1 MAIQGKIEAEN
12 MKNEDCRMSNFE
24 TTKKDYQQYAKLA
37 TSAESLIYSDP
48 KSSVAIFGNF
58 AEQLTREIM
67 HLEGFGDWNLKQ
79 IDRINELKYRADY
92 PPVVT
97 KYLDDIRRIRNLAD
111 HDHQFVV
118 SKKQALEIDKK
129 AHLIWSYFLEVYSQD
144 NPAKY
149 QTPVDQAN
157 IFQVQQAQIDQLK
170 KELEAALNSQNPLE
184 VSKEIREQ
192 RRKVSVNFAKKHQL
206 TEAETRQL
214 IDKQLQEAGWEADT
228 EKLNNWKFKTE
239 PKKGHNMAIAEW
251 VLPNGQRADYA
262 LFKGLEFYGIVEAKK
277 WDQDIAG
284 QMAQPKE
291 YSREVPF
298 RSDYL
303 LVDNQMGDYKVPFI
317 YTANGRPYLKQY
329 KEKSG
334 IWFWDARNPKENA
347 YALEEFHHPE
357 DLALKLTAKNP
368 DEANQDLVNDNDF
381 PKFADRDYQVEAIKN
396 IEEAIKDGKKRILL
410 AMATGT
416 GKTRTAIA
424 LMYRLLKHKR
434 ARRILYL
441 VDRNSLGKQTADA
454 IKDNKIGNLSISS
467 IYGVKELQDKL
478 PDASTKIQIATVQG
492 MIKRLFYN
500 DNEEEK
506 PSVGQYDFII
516 VDEAHRGY
524 AEDKELSDKE
534 YQFYDQNDYVSQYR
548 RVVDY
553 FDATAIGM
561 TATPALQTTDIFGQP
576 VYSYSY
582 QQAVLDNYLVD
593 HDAPTIIKTKL
604 SQEGIH
610 FKKGAEISL
619 FDQAS
624 ESIKSEKLPDNMNFE
639 VKDFNKRVIT
649 ENFNRVVCDYLA
661 QNCLNPND
669 PELGKT
675 LIFAATDAHADMVV
689 RLLREAFK
697 KAGNP
702 VEDDAIEKITGSIRH
717 PNNEI
722 KLFKNEKNP
731 NIVVTVD
738 LLTTGVDVPEIT
750 NLVFLRRVQSRILYE
765 QMLGRATRLCPEIH
779 KAVFNIYDAVGI
791 YDAMNKVTNMKP
803 VVKNVKHD
811 IHYFVK
817 RKDEFGISD
826 ISEQY
831 QIDLSA
837 AVDRKIKCMNDAK
850 RKDFERLTE
859 ISSIDQWARDLVH
872 LNRKAFLNEWKNIEQ
887 LDKLQGDKPK
897 QYISNAPDEYVGI
910 ERGYGQGN
918 SDPEDYIE
926 SFNKFVKEHVNTIP
940 ALQIVATR
948 PKDLTYD
955 ELKKIKLELE
965 KNGFKEH
972 DLQSAWKSA
981 NQVQTTADIISFIR
995 QAALGSKL
1003 VDHDVRIH
1011 NAMQKVYGMANWN
1024 MVQKSWLKKIENQ
1037 LISSTVLGP
1046 NAETAFSSNFFKRQ
1060 GGYKQMKKIFSDN
1073 ADQIIYVLNENLYV

>member
-1 MAIQGKIEAEN
+1 
-12 MKNEDCRMSNFE
+12 MKNEDCRMSNFQ
-24 TTKKDYQQYAKLA
+24 TTEEEYRQYAKLA

-48 KSSVAIFGNF
+48 KSSVAVFGNF

-79 IDRINELKYRADY
+79 IDRINELKYRGDY
-92 PPVVT
+92 PPIVT
-97 KYLDDIRRIRNLAD
+97 KYLDDIRNIRNLAD
-111 HDHQFVV
+111 HDHQFIV
-118 SKKQALEIDKK
+118 SKRQALEVDKK
-129 AHLIWSYFLEVYSQD
+129 AYIIWNYFLEVYSQD
-144 NPAKY
+144 EVKEY
-149 QTPVDQAN
+149 KTPVDQAN
-157 IFQVQQAQIDQLK
+157 IFQLQQEQIEQLK
-170 KELEAALNSQNPLE
+170 KELEEARKAQTPVE
-184 VSKEIREQ
+184 VSKELQVKRHKI
-192 RRKVSVNFAKKHQL
+192 SVQFAKKHQL

-214 IDKQLQEAGWEADT
+214 IDRQLQQAGWEADS
-228 EKLNNWKFKTE
+228 ENLNNWKYKTA
-239 PKKGHNMAIAEW
+239 PQKGHNMAIAEW

-303 LVDNQMGDYKVPFI
+303 LVDNDMGEYKVPFI

-334 IWFWDARNPKENA
+334 IWFWDARNPKESA

-357 DLALKLTAKNP
+357 DLALKLTSQNP
-368 DEANQDLVNDNDF
+368 ELADQDLVDDQDF
-381 PKFADRDYQVEAIKN
+381 PKFADRDYQVEAIKS

-441 VDRNSLGKQTADA
+441 VDRNSLGQQTADA
-454 IKDNKIGNLSISS
+454 IKDNKIGNLSIAS
-467 IYGVKELQDKL
+467 IYGVKELKDKL

-500 DNEEEK
+500 DDKEEK

-524 AEDKELSDKE
+524 AEDKELSEKE
-534 YQFYDQNDYVSQYR
+534 YHFYDQNDYVSQYR

-561 TATPALQTTDIFGQP
+561 TATPALQTTDIFGKP

-610 FKKGAEISL
+610 FKKGAEIDL
-619 FDQAS
+619 FDQSS

-649 ENFNRVVCDYLA
+649 ESFNRVVCDYLA

-675 LIFAATDAHADMVV
+675 LIFAATDSHADMVV
-689 RLLREAFK
+689 RLLKESFK
-697 KAGNP
+697 NAGNP
-702 VEDDAIEKITGSIRH
+702 VDDDAIEKITGSIRH

-731 NIVVTVD
+731 NIAVTVD

-779 KAVFNIYDAVGI
+779 KSVFNIYDAVGI

-803 VVKNVKHD
+803 VVKNVSHD
-811 IHYFVK
+811 VHYFIDQK
-817 RKDEFGISD
+817 HQFEINDNFK
-826 ISEQY
+826 QY
-831 QIDLSA
+831 QIDMTA
-837 AVDRKIKCMNDAK
+837 AIDRKIKRMNDSK
-850 RKDFERLTE
+850 RKEFERLTE
-859 ISSIDQWARDLVH
+859 INSIDQWARDLPR
-872 LNRKAFLNEWKNIEQ
+872 LNNQEFLKEWKNFEQ
-887 LDKLQGDKPK
+887 LDRLSTGSQK
-897 QYISNAPDEYVGI
+897 QYISNEPDEYLGI

-918 SDPEDYIE
+918 SNPEDYIE
-926 SFNKFVKEHVNTIP
+926 SFNKFIKENVNEIP

-965 KNGFKEH
+965 KKGFKEN
-972 DLQSAWKSA
+972 DLQTAWKNA

-995 QAALGSKL
+995 QAAVGSEL
-1003 VDHDVRIH
+1003 VDHNVRIH
-1011 NAMQKVYGMANWN
+1011 NAMQKVYGMADWN

-1037 LISSTVLGP
+1037 LLSSTVLGP
-1046 NAETAFSSNFFKRQ
+1046 NAETAFSSNYFKRQ
-1060 GGYKQMKKIFSDN
+1060 GGYKQMRKIFSDN

>member
-1 MAIQGKIEAEN
+1 
-12 MKNEDCRMSNFE
+12 MKNEDCRMSNFQ
-24 TTKKDYQQYAKLA
+24 TTEEEYRQYAKLA

-48 KSSVAIFGNF
+48 KSSVAVFGNF

-79 IDRINELKYRADY
+79 IDRINELKYRGDY
-92 PPVVT
+92 PPIVT
-97 KYLDDIRRIRNLAD
+97 KYLDDIRHIRNLAD
-111 HDHQFVV
+111 HDHQFIV
-118 SKKQALEIDKK
+118 SKKQALEVDKK
-129 AHLIWSYFLEVYSQD
+129 AYIIWNYFLEVYSQD
-144 NPAKY
+144 EVKEY
-149 QTPVDQAN
+149 KTPIDQAN
-157 IFQVQQAQIDQLK
+157 IFQLQQEQIEQLK
-170 KELEAALNSQNPLE
+170 KELEEARKAQKPVE
-184 VSKEIREQ
+184 VSKEIQAKRH
-192 RRKVSVNFAKKHQL
+192 KISVQFAKKHQL

-214 IDKQLQEAGWEADT
+214 IDRQLQQAGWEADS
-228 EKLNNWKFKTE
+228 ENLNNWKYKTA
-239 PKKGHNMAIAEW
+239 PQKGHNMAIAEW

-303 LVDNQMGDYKVPFI
+303 LVDNDMGEYKVPFI

-334 IWFWDARNPKENA
+334 IWFWDARNPKESA

-357 DLALKLTAKNP
+357 DLALKLTSQNPEMADKN
-368 DEANQDLVNDNDF
+368 LVDDQDF
-381 PKFADRDYQVEAIKN
+381 PRFADRDYQVEAIKS

-441 VDRNSLGKQTADA
+441 VDRNSLGQQTADA
-454 IKDNKIGNLSISS
+454 IKDNKIGNLSIAS
-467 IYGVKELQDKL
+467 IYGVKELKDKL

-500 DNEEEK
+500 DDKEEK

-524 AEDKELSDKE
+524 AEDKELSEKE
-534 YQFYDQNDYVSQYR
+534 YHFYDQNDYVSQYR

-561 TATPALQTTDIFGQP
+561 TATPALQTTDIFGKP

-610 FKKGAEISL
+610 FKKGAEIDL
-619 FDQAS
+619 FDQSS

-649 ENFNRVVCDYLA
+649 ESFNRVVCDYLA

-675 LIFAATDAHADMVV
+675 LIFAATDSHADMVV
-689 RLLREAFK
+689 RLLKESFK
-697 KAGNP
+697 NAGNP
-702 VEDDAIEKITGSIRH
+702 VDDDAIEKITGSIRH

-731 NIVVTVD
+731 NIAVTVD

-779 KAVFNIYDAVGI
+779 KSVFNIYDAVGI

-803 VVKNVKHD
+803 VVKNVSHD
-811 IHYFVK
+811 VHYFIDQKHQFEVNDNFK
-817 RKDEFGISD
+817 
-826 ISEQY
+826 QY
-831 QIDLSA
+831 QIDMTA
-837 AVDRKIKCMNDAK
+837 AIDRKIKRMNDSK
-850 RKDFERLTE
+850 RKEFERLTE
-859 ISSIDQWARDLVH
+859 INSIDQWARDLPR
-872 LNRKAFLNEWKNIEQ
+872 LNNQEFLKEWKNFEQ
-887 LDKLQGDKPK
+887 LDRLSTGSHK
-897 QYISNAPDEYVGI
+897 QYISNEPDEYLGI

-918 SDPEDYIE
+918 SNPEDYIE
-926 SFNKFVKEHVNTIP
+926 SFNKFIKENVNEIP

-965 KNGFKEH
+965 KKGFKEN
-972 DLQSAWKSA
+972 DLQTAWKSA

-995 QAALGSKL
+995 QAAVGSEL
-1003 VDHDVRIH
+1003 VDHNVRIH
-1011 NAMQKVYGMANWN
+1011 NAMQKVYGMADWN
-1024 MVQKSWLKKIENQ
+1024 MMQKSWLKKIENQ
-1037 LISSTVLGP
+1037 LLSSTVLGP
-1046 NAETAFSSNFFKRQ
+1046 NAETAFSSNYFKRQ
-1060 GGYKQMKKIFSDN
+1060 GGYKQMRKIFSDN

>member
-1 MAIQGKIEAEN
+1 
-12 MKNEDCRMSNFE
+12 MSNFQ
-24 TTKKDYQQYAKLA
+24 TTEEEYRQYAKLA

-48 KSSVAIFGNF
+48 KSSVAVFGNF
-58 AEQLTREIM
+58 SEQLTREIM

-79 IDRINELKYRADY
+79 IDRINELKYRGDY
-92 PPVVT
+92 PPIVT
-97 KYLDDIRRIRNLAD
+97 KYLDDIRHIRNLAD
-111 HDHQFVV
+111 HDHQFIV
-118 SKKQALEIDKK
+118 SKRQALEVDKK
-129 AHLIWSYFLEVYSQD
+129 AYIIWNYFLEVYSQD
-144 NPAKY
+144 EVKEY
-149 QTPVDQAN
+149 KTPIDQAN
-157 IFQVQQAQIDQLK
+157 IFQLQQEQIEQLK
-170 KELEAALNSQNPLE
+170 KELEEARKAQTPVE
-184 VSKEIREQ
+184 VSKELQVKRHKI
-192 RRKVSVNFAKKHQL
+192 SVQFAKKHQL

-214 IDKQLQEAGWEADT
+214 IDRQLQQAGWEADS
-228 EKLNNWKFKTE
+228 ENLNNWKYKTA
-239 PKKGHNMAIAEW
+239 PQKGHNMAIAEW

-303 LVDNQMGDYKVPFI
+303 LVDNDMGEYKVPFI

-334 IWFWDARNPKENA
+334 IWFWDARNPKESA

-357 DLALKLTAKNP
+357 DLALKLTSQNP
-368 DEANQDLVNDNDF
+368 ELADQDLVDDQDF
-381 PKFADRDYQVEAIKN
+381 PKFADRDYQVEAIKS

-441 VDRNSLGKQTADA
+441 VDRNSLGQQTADA
-454 IKDNKIGNLSISS
+454 IKDNKIGNLSIAS
-467 IYGVKELQDKL
+467 IYGVKELKDKL

-500 DNEEEK
+500 DDKEEK

-524 AEDKELSDKE
+524 AEDKELSEKE
-534 YQFYDQNDYVSQYR
+534 YHFYDQNDYVSQYR

-561 TATPALQTTDIFGQP
+561 TATPALQTTDIFGKP

-610 FKKGAEISL
+610 FKKGAEIDL
-619 FDQAS
+619 FDQSS

-649 ENFNRVVCDYLA
+649 ESFNRVVCDYLA

-675 LIFAATDAHADMVV
+675 LIFAATDSHADMVV
-689 RLLREAFK
+689 RLLKESFK
-697 KAGNP
+697 NAGNP
-702 VEDDAIEKITGSIRH
+702 VDDDAIEKITGSIRH

-731 NIVVTVD
+731 NIAVTVD

-779 KAVFNIYDAVGI
+779 KSVFNIYDAVGI

-803 VVKNVKHD
+803 VVKNVSHD
-811 IHYFVK
+811 VHYFIDQKHQFEVNDNFK
-817 RKDEFGISD
+817 
-826 ISEQY
+826 QY
-831 QIDLSA
+831 QIDMTA
-837 AVDRKIKCMNDAK
+837 AIDRKIKRMNDSK
-850 RKDFERLTE
+850 RKEFERLTE
-859 ISSIDQWARDLVH
+859 INSIDQWARDLPR
-872 LNRKAFLNEWKNIEQ
+872 LNNQEFLKEWKNFEQ
-887 LDKLQGDKPK
+887 LDRLSIGSHK
-897 QYISNAPDEYVGI
+897 QYISNEPDEYLGI

-918 SDPEDYIE
+918 SNPEDYIE
-926 SFNKFVKEHVNTIP
+926 SFNKFIKENVNEIP

-965 KNGFKEH
+965 KKGFKEN
-972 DLQSAWKSA
+972 DLQTAWKSA

-995 QAALGSKL
+995 QAAVGSEL
-1003 VDHDVRIH
+1003 VDHNVRIH
-1011 NAMQKVYGMANWN
+1011 NAMQKVYGMADWN

-1037 LISSTVLGP
+1037 LLSSTVLGP
-1046 NAETAFSSNFFKRQ
+1046 NAETAFSSNYFKRQ
-1060 GGYKQMKKIFSDN
+1060 GGYKQMRKIFSDN

>member
-1 MAIQGKIEAEN
+1 
-12 MKNEDCRMSNFE
+12 MSNFQ
-24 TTKKDYQQYAKLA
+24 TTEEEYRQYAKLA

-48 KSSVAIFGNF
+48 KSSVAVFGNF
-58 AEQLTREIM
+58 SEQLTREIM

-79 IDRINELKYRADY
+79 IDRINELKYRGDY
-92 PPVVT
+92 PPIVT
-97 KYLDDIRRIRNLAD
+97 KYLDDIRHIRNLAD
-111 HDHQFVV
+111 HDHQFIV
-118 SKKQALEIDKK
+118 SKKQALEVDKK
-129 AHLIWSYFLEVYSQD
+129 AYIIWNYFLEVYSQD
-144 NPAKY
+144 EVKEY
-149 QTPVDQAN
+149 KTPIDQAN
-157 IFQVQQAQIDQLK
+157 IFQLQQEQIEQLK
-170 KELEAALNSQNPLE
+170 KELEEARKAQKPVE
-184 VSKEIREQ
+184 VSKELQAKRHKI
-192 RRKVSVNFAKKHQL
+192 SVQFAKKHQL

-214 IDKQLQEAGWEADT
+214 IDRQLQQAGWEADS
-228 EKLNNWKFKTE
+228 ENLNNWKYKTA
-239 PKKGHNMAIAEW
+239 PQKGHNMAIAEW

-303 LVDNQMGDYKVPFI
+303 LVDNDMGEYKVPFI

-334 IWFWDARNPKENA
+334 IWFWDARNPKESA

-357 DLALKLTAKNP
+357 DLALKLTSQNP
-368 DEANQDLVNDNDF
+368 ELADQDLVDDQDF
-381 PKFADRDYQVEAIKN
+381 PKFADRDYQVEAIKS

-441 VDRNSLGKQTADA
+441 VDRNSLGQQTADA
-454 IKDNKIGNLSISS
+454 IKDNKIGNLSIAS
-467 IYGVKELQDKL
+467 IYGVKELKDKL

-500 DNEEEK
+500 DDKEEK

-524 AEDKELSDKE
+524 AEDKELSEKE
-534 YQFYDQNDYVSQYR
+534 YHFYDQNDYVSQYR

-561 TATPALQTTDIFGQP
+561 TATPALQTTDIFGKP

-610 FKKGAEISL
+610 FKKGAEIDL
-619 FDQAS
+619 FDQSS

-649 ENFNRVVCDYLA
+649 ESFNRVVCDYLA

-675 LIFAATDAHADMVV
+675 LIFAATDSHADMVV
-689 RLLREAFK
+689 RLLKESFK
-697 KAGNP
+697 NAGNP
-702 VEDDAIEKITGSIRH
+702 VDDDAIEKITGSIRH

-731 NIVVTVD
+731 NIAVTVD

-779 KAVFNIYDAVGI
+779 KSVFNIYDAVGI

-803 VVKNVKHD
+803 VVKNVSHD
-811 IHYFVK
+811 VHYFIDQKHQFEVNDNFK
-817 RKDEFGISD
+817 
-826 ISEQY
+826 QY
-831 QIDLSA
+831 QIDMTA
-837 AVDRKIKCMNDAK
+837 AIDRKIKRMNDSK
-850 RKDFERLTE
+850 RKEFERLTE
-859 ISSIDQWARDLVH
+859 INSIDQWARDLPR
-872 LNRKAFLNEWKNIEQ
+872 LNNQEFLKEWKNFEQ
-887 LDKLQGDKPK
+887 LDRLSTGSQK
-897 QYISNAPDEYVGI
+897 QYISNEPDEYLGI

-918 SDPEDYIE
+918 SNPEDYIE
-926 SFNKFVKEHVNTIP
+926 SFNKFIKENVNEIP

-965 KNGFKEH
+965 KKGFKEN
-972 DLQSAWKSA
+972 DLQTAWKNA

-995 QAALGSKL
+995 QAAVGSEL
-1003 VDHDVRIH
+1003 VDHNVRIH
-1011 NAMQKVYGMANWN
+1011 NAMQKVYGMADWN

-1037 LISSTVLGP
+1037 LLSSTVLGP
-1046 NAETAFSSNFFKRQ
+1046 NAETAFSSNYFKRQ
-1060 GGYKQMKKIFSDN
+1060 GGYKQMRKIFSDN
-1073 ADQIIYVLNENLYV
+1073 ADKIIYVLNENLYV

>member
-1 MAIQGKIEAEN
+1 
-12 MKNEDCRMSNFE
+12 MKNEDCRMSNFQ
-24 TTKKDYQQYAKLA
+24 TTEEEYRQYAKLA

-48 KSSVAIFGNF
+48 KSSVAVFGNF

-79 IDRINELKYRADY
+79 IDRINELKYRGDY
-92 PPVVT
+92 PPIVT
-97 KYLDDIRRIRNLAD
+97 KYLDDIRNIRNLAD
-111 HDHQFVV
+111 HDHQFIV
-118 SKKQALEIDKK
+118 SKRQALEVDKK
-129 AHLIWSYFLEVYSQD
+129 AYIIWNYFLEVYSQD
-144 NPAKY
+144 EVKEY
-149 QTPVDQAN
+149 KTPIDQAN
-157 IFQVQQAQIDQLK
+157 IFQLQQEQIEQLK
-170 KELEAALNSQNPLE
+170 KELEEARKAQTPVE
-184 VSKEIREQ
+184 VSKELQVKRHKI
-192 RRKVSVNFAKKHQL
+192 SVQFAKKHQL

-214 IDKQLQEAGWEADT
+214 IDRQLQQAGWEADS
-228 EKLNNWKFKTE
+228 ENLNNWKYKTA
-239 PKKGHNMAIAEW
+239 PQKGHNMAIAEW

-303 LVDNQMGDYKVPFI
+303 LVDNDMGEYKVPFI

-334 IWFWDARNPKENA
+334 IWFWDARNPKESA

-357 DLALKLTAKNP
+357 DLALKLTSQNP
-368 DEANQDLVNDNDF
+368 ELADQDLVDDQDF
-381 PKFADRDYQVEAIKN
+381 PKFADRDYQVEAIKS

-441 VDRNSLGKQTADA
+441 VDRNSLGQQTADA
-454 IKDNKIGNLSISS
+454 IKDNKIGNLSIAS
-467 IYGVKELQDKL
+467 IYGVKELKDKL

-500 DNEEEK
+500 DDKEEK

-524 AEDKELSDKE
+524 AEDKELSEKE
-534 YQFYDQNDYVSQYR
+534 YHFYDQNDYVSQYR

-561 TATPALQTTDIFGQP
+561 TATPALQTTDIFGKP

-610 FKKGAEISL
+610 FKKGAEIDL
-619 FDQAS
+619 FDQSS

-649 ENFNRVVCDYLA
+649 ESFNRVVCDYLA

-675 LIFAATDAHADMVV
+675 LIFAATDSHADMVV
-689 RLLREAFK
+689 RLLKESFK
-697 KAGNP
+697 NAGNP
-702 VEDDAIEKITGSIRH
+702 VDDDAIEKITGSIRH

-731 NIVVTVD
+731 NIAVTVD

-779 KAVFNIYDAVGI
+779 KSVFNIYDAVGI

-803 VVKNVKHD
+803 VVKNVSHD
-811 IHYFVK
+811 VHYFIDQKHQFEVNDNFK
-817 RKDEFGISD
+817 
-826 ISEQY
+826 QY
-831 QIDLSA
+831 QIDMTA
-837 AVDRKIKCMNDAK
+837 AIDRKIKRMNDSK
-850 RKDFERLTE
+850 RKEFERLTE
-859 ISSIDQWARDLVH
+859 INSIDQWARDLPR
-872 LNRKAFLNEWKNIEQ
+872 LNNQEFLKEWKNFEQ
-887 LDKLQGDKPK
+887 LDRLSTGSQK
-897 QYISNAPDEYVGI
+897 QYISNEPDEYLGI

-918 SDPEDYIE
+918 SNPEDYIE
-926 SFNKFVKEHVNTIP
+926 SFNKFIKENVNEIP

-965 KNGFKEH
+965 KKGFKEN
-972 DLQSAWKSA
+972 DLQTAWKSA

-995 QAALGSKL
+995 QAAVGSEL
-1003 VDHDVRIH
+1003 VDHNVRIH
-1011 NAMQKVYGMANWN
+1011 NAMQKVYGMADWN

-1037 LISSTVLGP
+1037 LLSSTVLGP
-1046 NAETAFSSNFFKRQ
+1046 NAETAFSSNYFKRQ
-1060 GGYKQMKKIFSDN
+1060 GGYKQMRKIFSDN
-1073 ADQIIYVLNENLYV
+1073 ADKIIYVLNENLYV

>member
-1 MAIQGKIEAEN
+1 
-12 MKNEDCRMSNFE
+12 MKNEDCRMSNFQ
-24 TTKKDYQQYAKLA
+24 TTEEEYRQYAKLA

-48 KSSVAIFGNF
+48 KSSVAVFGNF

-79 IDRINELKYRADY
+79 IDRINELKYRGDY
-92 PPVVT
+92 PPIVT
-97 KYLDDIRRIRNLAD
+97 KYLDDIRNIRNLAD
-111 HDHQFVV
+111 HDHQFIV
-118 SKKQALEIDKK
+118 SKRQALEVDKK
-129 AHLIWSYFLEVYSQD
+129 AYIIWNYFLEVYSQD
-144 NPAKY
+144 EVKEY
-149 QTPVDQAN
+149 KTPIDQAN
-157 IFQVQQAQIDQLK
+157 IFQLQQEQIEQLK
-170 KELEAALNSQNPLE
+170 KELEEARKAQTPVE
-184 VSKEIREQ
+184 VSKELQVKRHKI
-192 RRKVSVNFAKKHQL
+192 SVQFAKKHQL

-214 IDKQLQEAGWEADT
+214 IDRQLQQAGWEADS
-228 EKLNNWKFKTE
+228 ENLNNWKYKTA
-239 PKKGHNMAIAEW
+239 PQKGHNMAIAEW

-303 LVDNQMGDYKVPFI
+303 LVDNDMGKYKVPFI

-334 IWFWDARNPKENA
+334 IWFWDARNPKESA
-347 YALEEFHHPE
+347 YALEEFHHPV
-357 DLALKLTAKNP
+357 DLALKLTSQNP
-368 DEANQDLVNDNDF
+368 ELADQDLVDDQDF
-381 PKFADRDYQVEAIKN
+381 PKFADRDYQVEAIKS

-441 VDRNSLGKQTADA
+441 VDRNSLGQQTADA
-454 IKDNKIGNLSISS
+454 IKDNKIGNLSIAS
-467 IYGVKELQDKL
+467 IYGVKELKDKL

-500 DNEEEK
+500 DDKEEK

-524 AEDKELSDKE
+524 AEDKELSEKE
-534 YQFYDQNDYVSQYR
+534 YHFYDQNDYVSQYR

-561 TATPALQTTDIFGQP
+561 TATPALQTTDIFGKP

-610 FKKGAEISL
+610 FKKGAEIDL
-619 FDQAS
+619 FDQSS

-649 ENFNRVVCDYLA
+649 ESFNRVVCDYLA

-675 LIFAATDAHADMVV
+675 LIFAATDSHADMVV
-689 RLLREAFK
+689 RLLKESFK
-697 KAGNP
+697 NAGNP
-702 VEDDAIEKITGSIRH
+702 VDDDAIEKITGSIRH

-731 NIVVTVD
+731 NIAVTVD

-779 KAVFNIYDAVGI
+779 KSVFNIYDAVGI

-803 VVKNVKHD
+803 VVKNVSHD
-811 IHYFVK
+811 VHYFIDQKHQFEVNDNFK
-817 RKDEFGISD
+817 
-826 ISEQY
+826 QY
-831 QIDLSA
+831 QIDMTA
-837 AVDRKIKCMNDAK
+837 AIDRKIKRMNDSK
-850 RKDFERLTE
+850 RKEFERLTE
-859 ISSIDQWARDLVH
+859 INSIDQWARDLPR
-872 LNRKAFLNEWKNIEQ
+872 LNNQEFLKEWKNFEQ
-887 LDKLQGDKPK
+887 LDRLSTGSHK
-897 QYISNAPDEYVGI
+897 QYISNEPDEYLGI

-918 SDPEDYIE
+918 SNPEDYIE
-926 SFNKFVKEHVNTIP
+926 SFNKFIKENVNEIP

-965 KNGFKEH
+965 KKGFKEN
-972 DLQSAWKSA
+972 DLQTAWKSA

-995 QAALGSKL
+995 QAAVGSEL
-1003 VDHDVRIH
+1003 VDHNVRIH
-1011 NAMQKVYGMANWN
+1011 NAMQKVYGMADWN

-1037 LISSTVLGP
+1037 LLSSTVLGP
-1046 NAETAFSSNFFKRQ
+1046 NAETAFSSNYFKRQ
-1060 GGYKQMKKIFSDN
+1060 GGYKQMRKIFSDN

>member
-1 MAIQGKIEAEN
+1 
-12 MKNEDCRMSNFE
+12 MSNFQ
-24 TTKKDYQQYAKLA
+24 TTEEEYRQYAKLA

-48 KSSVAIFGNF
+48 KSSVAVFGNF

-79 IDRINELKYRADY
+79 IDRINELKYRGDY
-92 PPVVT
+92 PPIVT
-97 KYLDDIRRIRNLAD
+97 KYLDDIRNIRNLAD
-111 HDHQFVV
+111 HDHQFIV
-118 SKKQALEIDKK
+118 SKRQALEVDKK
-129 AHLIWSYFLEVYSQD
+129 AYIIWNYFLEVYSQD
-144 NPAKY
+144 EVKEY
-149 QTPVDQAN
+149 KTPIDQAN
-157 IFQVQQAQIDQLK
+157 IFQLQQEQIEQLK
-170 KELEAALNSQNPLE
+170 KELEEARKAQTPVE
-184 VSKEIREQ
+184 VSKELQVKRHKI
-192 RRKVSVNFAKKHQL
+192 SVQFAKKHQL

-214 IDKQLQEAGWEADT
+214 IDRQLQQAGWEADS
-228 EKLNNWKFKTE
+228 ENLNNWKYKTA
-239 PKKGHNMAIAEW
+239 PQKGHNMAIAEW

-303 LVDNQMGDYKVPFI
+303 LVDNDMGEYKVPFI

-334 IWFWDARNPKENA
+334 IWFWDARNPKESA

-357 DLALKLTAKNP
+357 DLALKLTSQNP
-368 DEANQDLVNDNDF
+368 ELADQDLVDDQDF
-381 PKFADRDYQVEAIKN
+381 PKFADRDYQVEAIKS

-441 VDRNSLGKQTADA
+441 VDRNSLGQQTADA
-454 IKDNKIGNLSISS
+454 IKDNKIGNLSIAS
-467 IYGVKELQDKL
+467 IYGVKELKDKL

-500 DNEEEK
+500 DDKEEK

-524 AEDKELSDKE
+524 AEDKELSEKE
-534 YQFYDQNDYVSQYR
+534 YHFYDQNDYVSQYR

-561 TATPALQTTDIFGQP
+561 TATPALQTTDIFGKP

-610 FKKGAEISL
+610 FKKGAEIDL
-619 FDQAS
+619 FDQSS

-649 ENFNRVVCDYLA
+649 ESFNRVVCDYLA

-675 LIFAATDAHADMVV
+675 LIFAATDSHADMVV
-689 RLLREAFK
+689 RLLKESFK
-697 KAGNP
+697 NAGNP
-702 VEDDAIEKITGSIRH
+702 VDDDAIEKITGSIRH

-731 NIVVTVD
+731 NIAVTVD

-779 KAVFNIYDAVGI
+779 KSVFNIYDAVGI

-803 VVKNVKHD
+803 VVKNVSHD
-811 IHYFVK
+811 VHYFIDQKHQFEVNDNFK
-817 RKDEFGISD
+817 
-826 ISEQY
+826 QY
-831 QIDLSA
+831 QIDMTA
-837 AVDRKIKCMNDAK
+837 AIDRKIKRMNDSK
-850 RKDFERLTE
+850 RKEFERLTE
-859 ISSIDQWARDLVH
+859 INSIDQWARDLPR
-872 LNRKAFLNEWKNIEQ
+872 LNNQEFLKEWKNFEQ
-887 LDKLQGDKPK
+887 LDRLSTGSHK
-897 QYISNAPDEYVGI
+897 QYISNEPDEYLGI

-918 SDPEDYIE
+918 SNPEDYIE
-926 SFNKFVKEHVNTIP
+926 SFNKFIKENVNEIP

-965 KNGFKEH
+965 KKGFKEN
-972 DLQSAWKSA
+972 DLQTAWKSA

-995 QAALGSKL
+995 QAAVGSEL
-1003 VDHDVRIH
+1003 VDHNVRIH
-1011 NAMQKVYGMANWN
+1011 NAMQKVYGMADWN

-1037 LISSTVLGP
+1037 LLSSTVLGP
-1046 NAETAFSSNFFKRQ
+1046 NAETAFSSNYFKRQ
-1060 GGYKQMKKIFSDN
+1060 GGYKQMRKIFSDN

>member
-1 MAIQGKIEAEN
+1 
-12 MKNEDCRMSNFE
+12 MKNEDCRMSNFQ
-24 TTKKDYQQYAKLA
+24 TTEEEYRQYAKLA

-48 KSSVAIFGNF
+48 KSSVAVFGNF

-79 IDRINELKYRADY
+79 IDRINELKYRGDY
-92 PPVVT
+92 PPIVT
-97 KYLDDIRRIRNLAD
+97 KYLDDIRHIRNLAD
-111 HDHQFVV
+111 HDHQFIV
-118 SKKQALEIDKK
+118 SKKQALEVDKK
-129 AHLIWSYFLEVYSQD
+129 AYIIWNYFLEVYSQD
-144 NPAKY
+144 EVKEY
-149 QTPVDQAN
+149 KTPIDQAN
-157 IFQVQQAQIDQLK
+157 IFQLQQEQIEQLK
-170 KELEAALNSQNPLE
+170 KELEEARKAQKPVE
-184 VSKEIREQ
+184 VSKELQAKRHKI
-192 RRKVSVNFAKKHQL
+192 SVQFAKKHQL

-214 IDKQLQEAGWEADT
+214 IDRQLQQAGWEADS
-228 EKLNNWKFKTE
+228 ENLNNWKYKTA
-239 PKKGHNMAIAEW
+239 PQKGHNMAIAEW

-303 LVDNQMGDYKVPFI
+303 LVDNDMGEYKVPFI

-334 IWFWDARNPKENA
+334 IWFWDARNPKESA

-357 DLALKLTAKNP
+357 DLALKLTSQNP
-368 DEANQDLVNDNDF
+368 ELADQDLVDDQDF
-381 PKFADRDYQVEAIKN
+381 PKFADRDYQVEAIKS

-441 VDRNSLGKQTADA
+441 VDRNSLGQQTADA
-454 IKDNKIGNLSISS
+454 IKDNKIGNLSIAS
-467 IYGVKELQDKL
+467 IYGVKELKDKL

-500 DNEEEK
+500 DDKEEK

-524 AEDKELSDKE
+524 AEDKELSEKE
-534 YQFYDQNDYVSQYR
+534 YHFYDQNDYVSQYR

-561 TATPALQTTDIFGQP
+561 TATPALQTTDIFGKP

-610 FKKGAEISL
+610 FKKGAEIDL
-619 FDQAS
+619 FDQSS

-649 ENFNRVVCDYLA
+649 ESFNRVVCDYLA

-675 LIFAATDAHADMVV
+675 LIFAATDSHADMVV
-689 RLLREAFK
+689 RLLKESFK
-697 KAGNP
+697 NAGNP
-702 VEDDAIEKITGSIRH
+702 VDDDAIEKITGSIRH

-731 NIVVTVD
+731 NIAVTVD

-779 KAVFNIYDAVGI
+779 KSVFNIYDAVGI

-803 VVKNVKHD
+803 VVKNVSHD
-811 IHYFVK
+811 VHYFIDQKHQFEVNDNFK
-817 RKDEFGISD
+817 
-826 ISEQY
+826 QY
-831 QIDLSA
+831 QIDMTA
-837 AVDRKIKCMNDAK
+837 AIDRKIKRMNDSK
-850 RKDFERLTE
+850 RKEFEHLTE
-859 ISSIDQWARDLVH
+859 INSIDQWARDLPR
-872 LNRKAFLNEWKNIEQ
+872 LNNQEFLKEWKNFEQ
-887 LDKLQGDKPK
+887 LDRLSTGSHK
-897 QYISNAPDEYVGI
+897 QYISNEPDEYLGI

-918 SDPEDYIE
+918 SNPEDYIE
-926 SFNKFVKEHVNTIP
+926 SFNKFIKENVNEIP

-965 KNGFKEH
+965 KKGFKEN
-972 DLQSAWKSA
+972 DLQTAWKSA

-995 QAALGSKL
+995 QAAVGSEL
-1003 VDHDVRIH
+1003 VDHNVRIH
-1011 NAMQKVYGMANWN
+1011 NAMQKVYGMADWN

-1037 LISSTVLGP
+1037 LLSSTVLGP
-1046 NAETAFSSNFFKRQ
+1046 NAETAFSSNYFKRQ
-1060 GGYKQMKKIFSDN
+1060 GGYKQMRKIFSDN

>member
-1 MAIQGKIEAEN
+1 
-12 MKNEDCRMSNFE
+12 MKNEDCRMSNFQ
-24 TTKKDYQQYAKLA
+24 TTEEEYRQYAKLA

-48 KSSVAIFGNF
+48 KSSVAVFGNF

-79 IDRINELKYRADY
+79 IDRINELKYRGDY
-92 PPVVT
+92 PPIVT
-97 KYLDDIRRIRNLAD
+97 KYLDDIRHIRNLAD
-111 HDHQFVV
+111 HDHQFIV
-118 SKKQALEIDKK
+118 SKKQALEVDKK
-129 AHLIWSYFLEVYSQD
+129 AYIIWNYFLEVYSQD
-144 NPAKY
+144 EVKEY
-149 QTPVDQAN
+149 KTPIDQAN
-157 IFQVQQAQIDQLK
+157 IFQLQQEQIEQLK
-170 KELEAALNSQNPLE
+170 KELEEARKAQKPVE
-184 VSKEIREQ
+184 VSKELQAKRHKI
-192 RRKVSVNFAKKHQL
+192 SVQFAKKHQL

-214 IDKQLQEAGWEADT
+214 IDRQLQQAGWEADS
-228 EKLNNWKFKTE
+228 ENLNNWKYKTA
-239 PKKGHNMAIAEW
+239 PQKGHNMAIAEW

-303 LVDNQMGDYKVPFI
+303 LVDNDMGEYKVPFI

-334 IWFWDARNPKENA
+334 IWFWDARNPKESA

-357 DLALKLTAKNP
+357 DLALKLTSQNP
-368 DEANQDLVNDNDF
+368 ELADQDLVDDQDF
-381 PKFADRDYQVEAIKN
+381 PKFADRDYQVEAIKS

-441 VDRNSLGKQTADA
+441 VDRNSLGQQTADA
-454 IKDNKIGNLSISS
+454 IKDNKIGNLSIAS
-467 IYGVKELQDKL
+467 IYGVKELKDKL

-500 DNEEEK
+500 DDKEEK

-524 AEDKELSDKE
+524 AEDKELSEKE
-534 YQFYDQNDYVSQYR
+534 YHFYDQNDYVSQYR

-561 TATPALQTTDIFGQP
+561 TATPALQTTDIFGKP

-610 FKKGAEISL
+610 FKKGAEIDL
-619 FDQAS
+619 FDQSS

-649 ENFNRVVCDYLA
+649 ESFNRVVCDYLA

-675 LIFAATDAHADMVV
+675 LIFAATDSHADMVV
-689 RLLREAFK
+689 RLLKESFK
-697 KAGNP
+697 NAGNP
-702 VEDDAIEKITGSIRH
+702 VDDDAIEKITGSIRH

-731 NIVVTVD
+731 NIAVTVD

-779 KAVFNIYDAVGI
+779 KSVFNIYDAVGI

-803 VVKNVKHD
+803 VVKNVSHD
-811 IHYFVK
+811 VHYFIDQKHQFEVNDNFK
-817 RKDEFGISD
+817 
-826 ISEQY
+826 QY
-831 QIDLSA
+831 QIDMTA
-837 AVDRKIKCMNDAK
+837 AIDRKIKRMNDSK
-850 RKDFERLTE
+850 RKEFEHLTE
-859 ISSIDQWARDLVH
+859 INSIDQWARDLPR
-872 LNRKAFLNEWKNIEQ
+872 LNNQEFLKEWKNFEQ
-887 LDKLQGDKPK
+887 LDRLSTGSQK
-897 QYISNAPDEYVGI
+897 QYISNEPDEYLGI

-918 SDPEDYIE
+918 SNPEDYIE
-926 SFNKFVKEHVNTIP
+926 SFNKFIKENVNEIP

-965 KNGFKEH
+965 KKGFKEN
-972 DLQSAWKSA
+972 DLQTAWKNA

-995 QAALGSKL
+995 QAAVGSEL
-1003 VDHDVRIH
+1003 VDHNVRIH
-1011 NAMQKVYGMANWN
+1011 NAMQKVYGMADWN

-1037 LISSTVLGP
+1037 LLSSTVLGP
-1046 NAETAFSSNFFKRQ
+1046 NAETAFSSTYFKRQ
-1060 GGYKQMKKIFSDN
+1060 GGYKQMRKIFSDN

>member
-1 MAIQGKIEAEN
+1 
-12 MKNEDCRMSNFE
+12 MSNFQ
-24 TTKKDYQQYAKLA
+24 TTEEEYRQYAKLA

-48 KSSVAIFGNF
+48 KSSVAVFGNF
-58 AEQLTREIM
+58 SEQLTREIM

-79 IDRINELKYRADY
+79 IDRINELKYRGDY
-92 PPVVT
+92 PPIVT
-97 KYLDDIRRIRNLAD
+97 KYLDDIRHIRNLAD
-111 HDHQFVV
+111 HDHQFIV
-118 SKKQALEIDKK
+118 SKKQALEVDKK
-129 AHLIWSYFLEVYSQD
+129 AYIIWNYFLEVYSQD
-144 NPAKY
+144 EVKEY
-149 QTPVDQAN
+149 KTPIDQAN
-157 IFQVQQAQIDQLK
+157 IFQLQQEQIEQLK
-170 KELEAALNSQNPLE
+170 KELEEARKAQKPVE
-184 VSKEIREQ
+184 VSKELQAKRHKI
-192 RRKVSVNFAKKHQL
+192 SVQFAKKHQL

-214 IDKQLQEAGWEADT
+214 IDRQLQQAGWEADS
-228 EKLNNWKFKTE
+228 ENLNNWKYKTA
-239 PKKGHNMAIAEW
+239 PQKGHNMAIAEW

-303 LVDNQMGDYKVPFI
+303 LVDNDMGEYKVPFI

-334 IWFWDARNPKENA
+334 IWFWDARNPKESA

-357 DLALKLTAKNP
+357 DLALKLTSQNP
-368 DEANQDLVNDNDF
+368 ELADQDLVDDQDF
-381 PKFADRDYQVEAIKN
+381 PKFADRDYQVEAIKS

-441 VDRNSLGKQTADA
+441 VDRNSLGQQTADA
-454 IKDNKIGNLSISS
+454 IKDNKIGNLSIAS
-467 IYGVKELQDKL
+467 IYGVKELKDKL

-500 DNEEEK
+500 DDKEEK

-524 AEDKELSDKE
+524 AEDKELSEKE
-534 YQFYDQNDYVSQYR
+534 YHFYDQNDYVSQYR

-561 TATPALQTTDIFGQP
+561 TATPALQTTDIFGKP

-610 FKKGAEISL
+610 FKKGAEIDL
-619 FDQAS
+619 FDQSS

-649 ENFNRVVCDYLA
+649 ESFNRVVCDYLA

-675 LIFAATDAHADMVV
+675 LIFAATDSHADMVV
-689 RLLREAFK
+689 RLLKESFK
-697 KAGNP
+697 NAGNP
-702 VEDDAIEKITGSIRH
+702 VDDDAIEKITGSIRH

-731 NIVVTVD
+731 NIAVTVD

-779 KAVFNIYDAVGI
+779 KSVFNIYDAVGI

-803 VVKNVKHD
+803 VVKNVSHD
-811 IHYFVK
+811 VHYFIDQK
-817 RKDEFGISD
+817 HQFEINDNFK
-826 ISEQY
+826 QY
-831 QIDLSA
+831 QIDMTA
-837 AVDRKIKCMNDAK
+837 AIDRKIKRMNDSK
-850 RKDFERLTE
+850 RKEFERLTE
-859 ISSIDQWARDLVH
+859 INSIDQWARDLPR
-872 LNRKAFLNEWKNIEQ
+872 LNNQEFLKEWKNFEQ
-887 LDKLQGDKPK
+887 LDRLSTGSQK
-897 QYISNAPDEYVGI
+897 QYISNEPDEYLGI

-918 SDPEDYIE
+918 SNPEDYIE
-926 SFNKFVKEHVNTIP
+926 SFNKFIKENVNEIP

-965 KNGFKEH
+965 KKGFKEN
-972 DLQSAWKSA
+972 DLQTAWKNA

-995 QAALGSKL
+995 QAAVGSEL
-1003 VDHDVRIH
+1003 VDHNVRIH
-1011 NAMQKVYGMANWN
+1011 NAMQKVYGMADWN

-1037 LISSTVLGP
+1037 LLSSTVLGP
-1046 NAETAFSSNFFKRQ
+1046 NAETAFSSNYFKRQ
-1060 GGYKQMKKIFSDN
+1060 GGYKQMRKIFSDN

>member
-1 MAIQGKIEAEN
+1 
-12 MKNEDCRMSNFE
+12 MKNEDCRMSNFQ
-24 TTKKDYQQYAKLA
+24 TTEEEYRQYAKLA

-48 KSSVAIFGNF
+48 KSSVAVFGNF

-79 IDRINELKYRADY
+79 IDRINELKYRGDY
-92 PPVVT
+92 PPIVT
-97 KYLDDIRRIRNLAD
+97 KYLDDIRNIRNLAD
-111 HDHQFVV
+111 HDHQFIV
-118 SKKQALEIDKK
+118 SKRQALEVDKK
-129 AHLIWSYFLEVYSQD
+129 AYIIWNYFLEVYSQD
-144 NPAKY
+144 EVKEY
-149 QTPVDQAN
+149 KTPIDQAN
-157 IFQVQQAQIDQLK
+157 IFQLQQEQIEQLK
-170 KELEAALNSQNPLE
+170 KELEEARKAQTPVE
-184 VSKEIREQ
+184 VSKELQVKRHKI
-192 RRKVSVNFAKKHQL
+192 SVQFAKKHQL

-214 IDKQLQEAGWEADT
+214 IDRQLQQAGWEADS
-228 EKLNNWKFKTE
+228 ENLNNWKYKTA
-239 PKKGHNMAIAEW
+239 PQKGHNMAIAEW

-303 LVDNQMGDYKVPFI
+303 LVDNDMGEYKVPFI
-317 YTANGRPYLKQY
+317 YTANGRPYTKQY

-334 IWFWDARNPKENA
+334 LWFWDARNPKESA

-357 DLALKLTAKNP
+357 DLALKLTSQNP
-368 DEANQDLVNDNDF
+368 ELADQDLVDDQDF
-381 PKFADRDYQVEAIKN
+381 PKFADRDYQVEAIKS

-441 VDRNSLGKQTADA
+441 VDRNSLGQQTADA
-454 IKDNKIGNLSISS
+454 IKDNKIGNLSIAS
-467 IYGVKELQDKL
+467 IYGVKELKDKL

-500 DNEEEK
+500 DDKEEK

-524 AEDKELSDKE
+524 AEDKELSEKE
-534 YQFYDQNDYVSQYR
+534 YHFYDQNDYVSQYR

-561 TATPALQTTDIFGQP
+561 TATPALQTTDIFGKP

-610 FKKGAEISL
+610 FKKGAEIDL
-619 FDQAS
+619 FDQSS

-649 ENFNRVVCDYLA
+649 ESFNRVVCDYLA

-675 LIFAATDAHADMVV
+675 LIFAATDSHADMVV
-689 RLLREAFK
+689 RLLKESFK
-697 KAGNP
+697 NAGNP
-702 VEDDAIEKITGSIRH
+702 VDDDAIEKITGSIRH

-731 NIVVTVD
+731 NIAVTVD

-765 QMLGRATRLCPEIH
+765 QMLGRATRLCSEIH
-779 KAVFNIYDAVGI
+779 KSVFNIYDAVGI

-803 VVKNVKHD
+803 VVKNVSHD
-811 IHYFVK
+811 VHYFIDQK
-817 RKDEFGISD
+817 HQFEINDNFK
-826 ISEQY
+826 QY
-831 QIDLSA
+831 QIDMTA
-837 AVDRKIKCMNDAK
+837 AIDRKIKRMNDSK
-850 RKDFERLTE
+850 RKEFERLTE
-859 ISSIDQWARDLVH
+859 INSIDQWARDLPR
-872 LNRKAFLNEWKNIEQ
+872 LNNQEFLKEWKNFEQ
-887 LDKLQGDKPK
+887 LDRLSTGSQK
-897 QYISNAPDEYVGI
+897 QYISNEPDEYLGI

-918 SDPEDYIE
+918 SNPEDYIE
-926 SFNKFVKEHVNTIP
+926 SFNKFIKENVNEIP

-965 KNGFKEH
+965 KKGFKEN
-972 DLQSAWKSA
+972 DLQTAWKNA

-995 QAALGSKL
+995 QAAVGSEL
-1003 VDHDVRIH
+1003 VDHNVRIH
-1011 NAMQKVYGMANWN
+1011 NAMQKVYGMADWN

-1037 LISSTVLGP
+1037 LLSSTVLGP
-1046 NAETAFSSNFFKRQ
+1046 NAETAFSSNYFKRQ
-1060 GGYKQMKKIFSDN
+1060 GGYKQMRKIFSDN

>member
-1 MAIQGKIEAEN
+1 
-12 MKNEDCRMSNFE
+12 MKNEDCRMSNFQ
-24 TTKKDYQQYAKLA
+24 TTEEEYRQYAKLA

-48 KSSVAIFGNF
+48 KSSVAVFGNF

-79 IDRINELKYRADY
+79 IDRINELKYRGDY
-92 PPVVT
+92 PPIVT
-97 KYLDDIRRIRNLAD
+97 KYLDDIRHIRNLAD
-111 HDHQFVV
+111 HDHQFIV
-118 SKKQALEIDKK
+118 SKKQALEVDKK
-129 AHLIWSYFLEVYSQD
+129 AYIIWNYFLEVYSQD
-144 NPAKY
+144 EVKEY
-149 QTPVDQAN
+149 KTPIDQAN
-157 IFQVQQAQIDQLK
+157 IFQLQQEQIEQLK
-170 KELEAALNSQNPLE
+170 KELEEARKAQKPVE
-184 VSKEIREQ
+184 VSKELQAKRHKI
-192 RRKVSVNFAKKHQL
+192 SVQFAKKHQL

-214 IDKQLQEAGWEADT
+214 IDRQLQQAGWEADS
-228 EKLNNWKFKTE
+228 ENLNNWKYKTA
-239 PKKGHNMAIAEW
+239 PQKGHNMAIAEW

-303 LVDNQMGDYKVPFI
+303 LVDNDMGEYKVPFI

-334 IWFWDARNPKENA
+334 IWFWDARNPKESA

-357 DLALKLTAKNP
+357 DLALKLTSQNP
-368 DEANQDLVNDNDF
+368 ELADQDLVDDQDF
-381 PKFADRDYQVEAIKN
+381 PKFADRDYQVEAIKS

-441 VDRNSLGKQTADA
+441 VDRNSLGQQTADA
-454 IKDNKIGNLSISS
+454 IKDNKIGNLSIAS
-467 IYGVKELQDKL
+467 IYGVKELKDKL

-500 DNEEEK
+500 DDKEEK

-524 AEDKELSDKE
+524 AEDKELSEKE
-534 YQFYDQNDYVSQYR
+534 YHFYDQNDYVSQYR

-561 TATPALQTTDIFGQP
+561 TATPALQTTDIFGKP

-610 FKKGAEISL
+610 FKKGAEIDL
-619 FDQAS
+619 FDQSS

-649 ENFNRVVCDYLA
+649 ESFNRVVCDYLA

-675 LIFAATDAHADMVV
+675 LIFAATDSHADMVV
-689 RLLREAFK
+689 RLLKESFK
-697 KAGNP
+697 NAGNP
-702 VEDDAIEKITGSIRH
+702 VDDDAIEKITGSIRH

-731 NIVVTVD
+731 NIAVTVD

-779 KAVFNIYDAVGI
+779 KSVFNIYDAVGI

-803 VVKNVKHD
+803 VVKNVSHD
-811 IHYFVK
+811 VHYFIDQKHQFEVNDNFK
-817 RKDEFGISD
+817 
-826 ISEQY
+826 QY
-831 QIDLSA
+831 QIDMTA
-837 AVDRKIKCMNDAK
+837 AIDRKIKRMNDSK
-850 RKDFERLTE
+850 RKEFERLTE
-859 ISSIDQWARDLVH
+859 INSIDQWARDLPR
-872 LNRKAFLNEWKNIEQ
+872 LNNQEFLKEWKNFEQ
-887 LDKLQGDKPK
+887 LDRLSTGSQK
-897 QYISNAPDEYVGI
+897 QYISNEPDEYLGI

-918 SDPEDYIE
+918 SNPEDYIE
-926 SFNKFVKEHVNTIP
+926 SFNKFIKENVNEIP
-940 ALQIVATR
+940 ALQMVATR
-948 PKDLTYD
+948 PKDLTYE

-965 KNGFKEH
+965 KKGFKEN
-972 DLQSAWKSA
+972 DLQTAWKNA

-995 QAALGSKL
+995 QAAVGSEL
-1003 VDHDVRIH
+1003 VDHNVRIH
-1011 NAMQKVYGMANWN
+1011 NAMQKVYGMADWN

-1037 LISSTVLGP
+1037 LLSSTVLGP
-1046 NAETAFSSNFFKRQ
+1046 NAETAFSSNYFKRQ
-1060 GGYKQMKKIFSDN
+1060 GGYKQMRKIFSDN

>member
-1 MAIQGKIEAEN
+1 
-12 MKNEDCRMSNFE
+12 MKNEDCRMSNFQ
-24 TTKKDYQQYAKLA
+24 TTEEEYRQYAKLA

-48 KSSVAIFGNF
+48 KSSVAVFGNF

-79 IDRINELKYRADY
+79 IDRINELKYRGDY
-92 PPVVT
+92 PPIVT
-97 KYLDDIRRIRNLAD
+97 KYLDDIRHIRNLAD
-111 HDHQFVV
+111 HDHQFIV
-118 SKKQALEIDKK
+118 SKKQALEVDKK
-129 AHLIWSYFLEVYSQD
+129 AYIIWNYFLEVYSQD
-144 NPAKY
+144 EVKEY
-149 QTPVDQAN
+149 KTPIDQAN
-157 IFQVQQAQIDQLK
+157 IFQLQQEQIEQLK
-170 KELEAALNSQNPLE
+170 KELEEARKAQTPVE
-184 VSKEIREQ
+184 VSKELQVKRHKI
-192 RRKVSVNFAKKHQL
+192 SVQFAKKHQL

-214 IDKQLQEAGWEADT
+214 IDRQLQQAGWEADS
-228 EKLNNWKFKTE
+228 ENLNNWKYKTA
-239 PKKGHNMAIAEW
+239 PQKGHNMAIAEW

-303 LVDNQMGDYKVPFI
+303 LVDNDMGEYKVPFI

-334 IWFWDARNPKENA
+334 IWFWDARNPKESA

-357 DLALKLTAKNP
+357 DLALKLTSQNP
-368 DEANQDLVNDNDF
+368 ELADQDLVDDQDF
-381 PKFADRDYQVEAIKN
+381 PKFADRDYQVEAIKS

-441 VDRNSLGKQTADA
+441 VDRNSLGQQTADA
-454 IKDNKIGNLSISS
+454 IKDNKIGNLSIAS
-467 IYGVKELQDKL
+467 IYGVKELKDKL

-500 DNEEEK
+500 DDEEEK

-524 AEDKELSDKE
+524 AEDKELSEKE
-534 YQFYDQNDYVSQYR
+534 YHFYDQNDYVSQYR

-561 TATPALQTTDIFGQP
+561 TATPALQTTDIFGKP

-610 FKKGAEISL
+610 FKKGAEIDL
-619 FDQAS
+619 FDQSS

-649 ENFNRVVCDYLA
+649 ESFNRVVCDYLA

-675 LIFAATDAHADMVV
+675 LIFAATDSHADMVV
-689 RLLREAFK
+689 RLLKESFK
-697 KAGNP
+697 NAGNP
-702 VEDDAIEKITGSIRH
+702 VDDDAIEKITGSIRH

-731 NIVVTVD
+731 NIAVTVD

-779 KAVFNIYDAVGI
+779 KSVFNIYDAVGI

-803 VVKNVKHD
+803 VVKNVSHD
-811 IHYFVK
+811 VHYFIDQK
-817 RKDEFGISD
+817 HQFEINDNFK
-826 ISEQY
+826 QY
-831 QIDLSA
+831 QIDMTA
-837 AVDRKIKCMNDAK
+837 AIDRKIKRMNDSK
-850 RKDFERLTE
+850 RKEFERLTE
-859 ISSIDQWARDLVH
+859 INSIDQWARDLPR
-872 LNRKAFLNEWKNIEQ
+872 LNNQEFLKEWKNFEQ
-887 LDKLQGDKPK
+887 LDRLSTGSQK
-897 QYISNAPDEYVGI
+897 QYISNEPDEYLGI

-918 SDPEDYIE
+918 SNPEDYIE
-926 SFNKFVKEHVNTIP
+926 SFNKFIKENVNEIP

-965 KNGFKEH
+965 KKGFKEN
-972 DLQSAWKSA
+972 DLQTAWKNA

-995 QAALGSKL
+995 QAAVGSEL
-1003 VDHDVRIH
+1003 VDHNVRIH
-1011 NAMQKVYGMANWN
+1011 NAMQKVYGMADWN
-1024 MVQKSWLKKIENQ
+1024 MVQRQWLKRIENQ
-1037 LISSTVLGP
+1037 LLANTVLGP
-1046 NAETAFSSNFFKRQ
+1046 RAEEVFNENYYFKRQ
-1060 GGYKQMKKIFSDN
+1060 GGYKQMKKIFADN

>member
-1 MAIQGKIEAEN
+1 
-12 MKNEDCRMSNFE
+12 MSNFQ
-24 TTKKDYQQYAKLA
+24 TTEEEYRQYAKLA

-48 KSSVAIFGNF
+48 KSSVAVFGNF

-79 IDRINELKYRADY
+79 IDRINELKYRGDY
-92 PPVVT
+92 PPIVT
-97 KYLDDIRRIRNLAD
+97 KYLDDIRHIRNLAD
-111 HDHQFVV
+111 HDHQFIV
-118 SKKQALEIDKK
+118 SKKQALEVDKK
-129 AHLIWSYFLEVYSQD
+129 AYIIWNYFLEVYSQD
-144 NPAKY
+144 EVKEY
-149 QTPVDQAN
+149 KTPIDQAN
-157 IFQVQQAQIDQLK
+157 IFQLQQEQIEQLK
-170 KELEAALNSQNPLE
+170 KELEEARKAQTPVE
-184 VSKEIREQ
+184 VSKELQVKRHKI
-192 RRKVSVNFAKKHQL
+192 SVQFAKKHQL

-214 IDKQLQEAGWEADT
+214 IDRQLQQAGWEADS
-228 EKLNNWKFKTE
+228 ENLNNWKYKTA
-239 PKKGHNMAIAEW
+239 PQKGHNMAIAEW

-303 LVDNQMGDYKVPFI
+303 LVDNDMGEYKVPFI

-334 IWFWDARNPKENA
+334 IWFWDARNPKESA

-357 DLALKLTAKNP
+357 DLALKLTSQNP
-368 DEANQDLVNDNDF
+368 ELADQDLVDDQDF
-381 PKFADRDYQVEAIKN
+381 PKFADRDYQVEAIKS

-441 VDRNSLGKQTADA
+441 VDRNSLGQQTADA
-454 IKDNKIGNLSISS
+454 IKDNKIGNLSIAS
-467 IYGVKELQDKL
+467 IYGVKELKDKL

-500 DNEEEK
+500 DDKEEK

-524 AEDKELSDKE
+524 AEDKELSEKE
-534 YQFYDQNDYVSQYR
+534 YHFYDQNDYVSQYR

-561 TATPALQTTDIFGQP
+561 TATPALQTTDIFGKP

-610 FKKGAEISL
+610 FKKGAEIDL
-619 FDQAS
+619 FDQSS

-649 ENFNRVVCDYLA
+649 ESFNRVVCDYLA

-675 LIFAATDAHADMVV
+675 LIFAATDSHADMVV
-689 RLLREAFK
+689 RLLKESFK
-697 KAGNP
+697 NAGNP
-702 VEDDAIEKITGSIRH
+702 VDDDAIEKITGSIRH

-731 NIVVTVD
+731 NIAVTVD

-779 KAVFNIYDAVGI
+779 KSVFNIYDAVGI

-803 VVKNVKHD
+803 VVKNVSHD
-811 IHYFVK
+811 VHYFIDQKHQFEVNDNFK
-817 RKDEFGISD
+817 
-826 ISEQY
+826 QY
-831 QIDLSA
+831 QIDMTA
-837 AVDRKIKCMNDAK
+837 AIDRKIKRMNDSK
-850 RKDFERLTE
+850 RKEFERLTE
-859 ISSIDQWARDLVH
+859 INSIDQWARDLPR
-872 LNRKAFLNEWKNIEQ
+872 LNNQEFLKEWKNFEQ
-887 LDKLQGDKPK
+887 LDRLSTGSQK
-897 QYISNAPDEYVGI
+897 QYISNEPDEYLGI

-918 SDPEDYIE
+918 SNPEDYIE
-926 SFNKFVKEHVNTIP
+926 SFNKFIKENVNEIP

-965 KNGFKEH
+965 KKGFKEN
-972 DLQSAWKSA
+972 DLQTAWKNA

-995 QAALGSKL
+995 QAAVGSEL
-1003 VDHDVRIH
+1003 VDHNVRIH
-1011 NAMQKVYGMANWN
+1011 NAMQKVYGMADWN
-1024 MVQKSWLKKIENQ
+1024 MVQRQWLKRIENQ
-1037 LISSTVLGP
+1037 LLANTVLGP
-1046 NAETAFSSNFFKRQ
+1046 RAEEVFNKNYYFKRQ
-1060 GGYKQMKKIFSDN
+1060 GGYKQMKKIFADN
-1073 ADQIIYVLNENLYV
+1073 ADQIIYILNENLYV

>member
-1 MAIQGKIEAEN
+1 
-12 MKNEDCRMSNFE
+12 MKNEDCRMSNFQ
-24 TTKKDYQQYAKLA
+24 TTEEEYRQYAKLA

-48 KSSVAIFGNF
+48 KSSVAVFGNF
-58 AEQLTREIM
+58 SEQLTREIM

-79 IDRINELKYRADY
+79 IDRINELKYRGDY
-92 PPVVT
+92 PPIVT
-97 KYLDDIRRIRNLAD
+97 KYLDDIRNIRNLAD
-111 HDHQFVV
+111 HDHQFIV
-118 SKKQALEIDKK
+118 SKRQALEVDKK
-129 AHLIWSYFLEVYSQD
+129 AYIIWNYFLEVYSQD
-144 NPAKY
+144 EVKEY
-149 QTPVDQAN
+149 KTPIDQAN
-157 IFQVQQAQIDQLK
+157 IFQLQQEQIEQLK
-170 KELEAALNSQNPLE
+170 KELEEARKAQTPVE
-184 VSKEIREQ
+184 VSKELQVKRHKI
-192 RRKVSVNFAKKHQL
+192 SVQFAKKHQL

-214 IDKQLQEAGWEADT
+214 IDRQLQQAGWEADS
-228 EKLNNWKFKTE
+228 ENLNNWKYKTA
-239 PKKGHNMAIAEW
+239 PQKGHNMAIAEW

-303 LVDNQMGDYKVPFI
+303 LVDNDMGEYKVPFI

-334 IWFWDARNPKENA
+334 IWFWDARNPKEST

-357 DLALKLTAKNP
+357 DLALKLTSQNP
-368 DEANQDLVNDNDF
+368 ELADQDLVDDQDF
-381 PKFADRDYQVEAIKN
+381 PKFADRDYQVEAIKS

-441 VDRNSLGKQTADA
+441 VDRNSLGQQTADA
-454 IKDNKIGNLSISS
+454 IKDNKIGNLSIAS
-467 IYGVKELQDKL
+467 IYGVKELKDKL

-500 DNEEEK
+500 DDKEEK

-524 AEDKELSDKE
+524 AEDKELSEKE
-534 YQFYDQNDYVSQYR
+534 YHFYDQNDYVSQYR

-561 TATPALQTTDIFGQP
+561 TATPALQTTDIFGKP

-610 FKKGAEISL
+610 FKKGAEIDL
-619 FDQAS
+619 FDQSS

-649 ENFNRVVCDYLA
+649 ESFNRVVCDYLA

-675 LIFAATDAHADMVV
+675 LIFAATDSHADMVV
-689 RLLREAFK
+689 RLLKESFK
-697 KAGNP
+697 NAGNP
-702 VEDDAIEKITGSIRH
+702 VDDDAIEKITGSIRH

-731 NIVVTVD
+731 NIAVTVD

-779 KAVFNIYDAVGI
+779 KSVFNIYDAVGI

-803 VVKNVKHD
+803 VVKNVSHD
-811 IHYFVK
+811 VHYFIDQKHQFEVNDNFK
-817 RKDEFGISD
+817 
-826 ISEQY
+826 QY
-831 QIDLSA
+831 QIDMTA
-837 AVDRKIKCMNDAK
+837 AIDRKIKRMNDSK
-850 RKDFERLTE
+850 RKEFERLTE
-859 ISSIDQWARDLVH
+859 INSIDQWARDLPR
-872 LNRKAFLNEWKNIEQ
+872 LNNQEFLKEWKNFEQ
-887 LDKLQGDKPK
+887 LDRLSTGSQK
-897 QYISNAPDEYVGI
+897 QYISNEPDEYLGI

-918 SDPEDYIE
+918 SNPEDYIE
-926 SFNKFVKEHVNTIP
+926 SFNKFIKENVNEIP

-965 KNGFKEH
+965 KKGFKEN
-972 DLQSAWKSA
+972 DLQTAWKNA

-995 QAALGSKL
+995 QAAVGSEL
-1003 VDHDVRIH
+1003 VDHNVRIH
-1011 NAMQKVYGMANWN
+1011 NAMQKVYGMADWN

-1037 LISSTVLGP
+1037 LLSSTVLGP
-1046 NAETAFSSNFFKRQ
+1046 NAETAFSSNYFKRQ
-1060 GGYKQMKKIFSDN
+1060 GGYKQMRKIFSDN

>member
-1 MAIQGKIEAEN
+1 
-12 MKNEDCRMSNFE
+12 MSNFQ
-24 TTKKDYQQYAKLA
+24 TTEEEYRQYAKLA

-48 KSSVAIFGNF
+48 KSSVAVFGNF

-79 IDRINELKYRADY
+79 IDRINELKYRGDY
-92 PPVVT
+92 PPIVT

-111 HDHQFVV
+111 HDHQFIV
-118 SKKQALEIDKK
+118 SKKQALEVDKK
-129 AHLIWSYFLEVYSQD
+129 AYIIWNYFLEVYSQD
-144 NPAKY
+144 EVKEY
-149 QTPVDQAN
+149 KTPIDQAN
-157 IFQVQQAQIDQLK
+157 IFQLQQEQIEQLK
-170 KELEAALNSQNPLE
+170 KELEEARKAQKPME
-184 VSKEIREQ
+184 VSKELQAKRHKI
-192 RRKVSVNFAKKHQL
+192 SVQFAKKHQL

-214 IDKQLQEAGWEADT
+214 IDRQLQQAGWEADS
-228 EKLNNWKFKTE
+228 ENLNNWKYKTA
-239 PKKGHNMAIAEW
+239 PQKGHNMAIAEW

-303 LVDNQMGDYKVPFI
+303 LVDNDMGEYKVPFI

-334 IWFWDARNPKENA
+334 IWFWDARNSKESA

-357 DLALKLTAKNP
+357 DLALKLTSQNP
-368 DEANQDLVNDNDF
+368 ELADKDLVDDQDF
-381 PKFADRDYQVEAIKN
+381 PKFADRDYQVEAIKS

-441 VDRNSLGKQTADA
+441 VDRNSLGQQTADA
-454 IKDNKIGNLSISS
+454 IKDNKIGNLSIAS
-467 IYGVKELQDKL
+467 IYGVKELKDKL

-500 DNEEEK
+500 DDKEEK
-506 PSVGQYDFII
+506 LSVGQYDFII

-524 AEDKELSDKE
+524 AEDRELSEKE
-534 YQFYDQNDYVSQYR
+534 YHFYDQNDYVSQYR

-561 TATPALQTTDIFGQP
+561 TATPALQTTDIFGKP

-610 FKKGAEISL
+610 FKKGAEIDL
-619 FDQAS
+619 FDQSS

-649 ENFNRVVCDYLA
+649 ESFNRVVCDYLA
-661 QNCLNPND
+661 QKCLNPND

-675 LIFAATDAHADMVV
+675 LIFAATDSHADMVV
-689 RLLREAFK
+689 RLLKESFK
-697 KAGNP
+697 NAGNP
-702 VEDDAIEKITGSIRH
+702 VDDDAIEKITGSIRH

-731 NIVVTVD
+731 NIAVTVD

-779 KAVFNIYDAVGI
+779 KSVFNIYDAVGI

-803 VVKNVKHD
+803 VVKNVSHD
-811 IHYFVK
+811 VHYFIDQKHQFEVNDNFK
-817 RKDEFGISD
+817 
-826 ISEQY
+826 QY
-831 QIDLSA
+831 QIDMTA
-837 AVDRKIKCMNDAK
+837 AIDRKIKRMNDSK
-850 RKDFERLTE
+850 RKEFERLTE
-859 ISSIDQWARDLVH
+859 INSIDQWARDLPR
-872 LNRKAFLNEWKNIEQ
+872 LNNQEFLKEWKNFEQ
-887 LDKLQGDKPK
+887 LARLSTGSHK
-897 QYISNAPDEYVGI
+897 QYISNEPDEYLGI
-910 ERGYGQGN
+910 ERGYGQGKSN
-918 SDPEDYIE
+918 PEDYIE
-926 SFNKFVKEHVNTIP
+926 SFNKFIKENVNEIP

-965 KNGFKEH
+965 KKGFKEN
-972 DLQSAWKSA
+972 DLQTAWKSA

-995 QAALGSKL
+995 QAAVGSEL
-1003 VDHDVRIH
+1003 VDHNVRIH
-1011 NAMQKVYGMANWN
+1011 NAMQKVYGMADWN

-1037 LISSTVLGP
+1037 LLSSTVLGP
-1046 NAETAFSSNFFKRQ
+1046 NAETAFSSNYFKRQ
-1060 GGYKQMKKIFSDN
+1060 GGYKQMRKIFSDN

>member
-1 MAIQGKIEAEN
+1 
-12 MKNEDCRMSNFE
+12 MSNFQ
-24 TTKKDYQQYAKLA
+24 TTEEEYRQYAKLA

-48 KSSVAIFGNF
+48 KSSVAVFGNF

-79 IDRINELKYRADY
+79 IDRINELKYRGDY
-92 PPVVT
+92 PPIVT
-97 KYLDDIRRIRNLAD
+97 KYLDDIRNIRNLAD
-111 HDHQFVV
+111 HDHQFIV
-118 SKKQALEIDKK
+118 SKKQALEVDKK
-129 AHLIWSYFLEVYSQD
+129 AYIIWNYFLEVYSQD
-144 NPAKY
+144 EVKEY
-149 QTPVDQAN
+149 KTPIDQAN
-157 IFQVQQAQIDQLK
+157 IFQLQQEQIEQLK
-170 KELEAALNSQNPLE
+170 KELEEARKAQTPVE
-184 VSKEIREQ
+184 VSKELQVKRHKI
-192 RRKVSVNFAKKHQL
+192 SVQFAKKHQL

-214 IDKQLQEAGWEADT
+214 IDRQLQQAGWEADS
-228 EKLNNWKFKTE
+228 ENLNNWKYKTA
-239 PKKGHNMAIAEW
+239 PQKGHNMAIAEW

-303 LVDNQMGDYKVPFI
+303 LVDNDMGEYKVPFI

-334 IWFWDARNPKENA
+334 IWFWDARNPKESA

-357 DLALKLTAKNP
+357 DLALKLTSQNP
-368 DEANQDLVNDNDF
+368 ELADQDLVDDQDF
-381 PKFADRDYQVEAIKN
+381 PKFADRDYQVEAIKS

-441 VDRNSLGKQTADA
+441 VDRNSLGQQTADA
-454 IKDNKIGNLSISS
+454 IQDNKIGNLSIAS
-467 IYGVKELQDKL
+467 IYGVKELKDKL

-500 DNEEEK
+500 DDKEEK

-524 AEDKELSDKE
+524 AEDKELSEKE
-534 YQFYDQNDYVSQYR
+534 YHFYDQNDYVSQYR

-561 TATPALQTTDIFGQP
+561 TATPALQTTDIFGKP

-610 FKKGAEISL
+610 FKKGAEIDL
-619 FDQAS
+619 FDQSS

-649 ENFNRVVCDYLA
+649 ESFNRVVCDYLA

-675 LIFAATDAHADMVV
+675 LIFAATDSHADMVV
-689 RLLREAFK
+689 RLLKESFK
-697 KAGNP
+697 NAGNP
-702 VEDDAIEKITGSIRH
+702 VDDDAIEKITGSIRH

-731 NIVVTVD
+731 NIAVTVD

-779 KAVFNIYDAVGI
+779 KSVFNIYDAVGI

-803 VVKNVKHD
+803 VVKNVSHD
-811 IHYFVK
+811 VHYFIDQKHQFEVNDNFK
-817 RKDEFGISD
+817 
-826 ISEQY
+826 QY
-831 QIDLSA
+831 QIDMTA
-837 AVDRKIKCMNDAK
+837 AIDRKIKRMNDSK
-850 RKDFERLTE
+850 RKEFERLTE
-859 ISSIDQWARDLVH
+859 INSIDQWARDLPR
-872 LNRKAFLNEWKNIEQ
+872 LNNQEFLKEWKNFEQ
-887 LDKLQGDKPK
+887 LDRLSTGSHK
-897 QYISNAPDEYVGI
+897 QYISNEPDEYLGI

-918 SDPEDYIE
+918 SNPEDYIE
-926 SFNKFVKEHVNTIP
+926 SFNKFIKENVNEIP

-965 KNGFKEH
+965 KKGFKEN
-972 DLQSAWKSA
+972 DLQTAWKSA

-995 QAALGSKL
+995 QAAVGSEL
-1003 VDHDVRIH
+1003 VDHNVRIH
-1011 NAMQKVYGMANWN
+1011 NAMQKVYGMADWN

-1037 LISSTVLGP
+1037 LLSSTVLGP
-1046 NAETAFSSNFFKRQ
+1046 NAETAFSSNYFKRQ
-1060 GGYKQMKKIFSDN
+1060 GGYKQMRKIFSDN

>member
-1 MAIQGKIEAEN
+1 
-12 MKNEDCRMSNFE
+12 MKNEDCRMSNFQ
-24 TTKKDYQQYAKLA
+24 TTEEEYRQYAKLA

-48 KSSVAIFGNF
+48 KSSVAVFGNF

-79 IDRINELKYRADY
+79 IDRINELKYRGDY
-92 PPVVT
+92 PPIVT
-97 KYLDDIRRIRNLAD
+97 KYLDDIRNIRNLAD
-111 HDHQFVV
+111 HDHQFIV
-118 SKKQALEIDKK
+118 SKRQALEVDKK
-129 AHLIWSYFLEVYSQD
+129 AYIIWNYFLEVYSQD
-144 NPAKY
+144 EVKEY
-149 QTPVDQAN
+149 KTPIDQAN
-157 IFQVQQAQIDQLK
+157 IFQLQQEQIEQLK
-170 KELEAALNSQNPLE
+170 KELEEARKAQTPVE
-184 VSKEIREQ
+184 VSKELQVKRHKI
-192 RRKVSVNFAKKHQL
+192 SVQFAKKHQL

-214 IDKQLQEAGWEADT
+214 IDRQLQQAGWEADS
-228 EKLNNWKFKTE
+228 ENLNNWKYKTA
-239 PKKGHNMAIAEW
+239 PQKGHNMAIAEW

-303 LVDNQMGDYKVPFI
+303 LVDNDMGEYKVPFI

-334 IWFWDARNPKENA
+334 IWFWDARNPKESA

-357 DLALKLTAKNP
+357 DLALKLTSQNP
-368 DEANQDLVNDNDF
+368 ELADQDLVDDQDF
-381 PKFADRDYQVEAIKN
+381 PKFADRDYQVEAIKS

-441 VDRNSLGKQTADA
+441 VDRNSLGQQTADA
-454 IKDNKIGNLSISS
+454 IKDNKIGNLSIAS
-467 IYGVKELQDKL
+467 IYGVKELKDKL

-500 DNEEEK
+500 DDKEEK

-524 AEDKELSDKE
+524 AEDKELSEKE
-534 YQFYDQNDYVSQYR
+534 YHFYDQNDYVSQYR

-561 TATPALQTTDIFGQP
+561 TATPALQTTDIFGKP

-610 FKKGAEISL
+610 FKKGAEIDL
-619 FDQAS
+619 FDQSS

-649 ENFNRVVCDYLA
+649 ESFNRVVCDYLA

-675 LIFAATDAHADMVV
+675 LIFAATDSHADMVV
-689 RLLREAFK
+689 RLLKESFK
-697 KAGNP
+697 NAGNP
-702 VEDDAIEKITGSIRH
+702 VDDDAIEKITGSIRH

-731 NIVVTVD
+731 NIAVTVD

-765 QMLGRATRLCPEIH
+765 QMLERATRLCPEIH
-779 KAVFNIYDAVGI
+779 KSVFNIYDAVGI

-803 VVKNVKHD
+803 VVKNVSHD
-811 IHYFVK
+811 VHYFIDQKHQFEVNDNFK
-817 RKDEFGISD
+817 
-826 ISEQY
+826 QY
-831 QIDLSA
+831 QIDMTA
-837 AVDRKIKCMNDAK
+837 AIDRKIKRMNDSK
-850 RKDFERLTE
+850 RKEFERLTE
-859 ISSIDQWARDLVH
+859 INSIDQWARDLPR
-872 LNRKAFLNEWKNIEQ
+872 LNNQEFLKEWKNFEQ
-887 LDKLQGDKPK
+887 LDRLSTGSHK
-897 QYISNAPDEYVGI
+897 QYISNEPDEYLGI

-918 SDPEDYIE
+918 SNPEDYIE
-926 SFNKFVKEHVNTIP
+926 SFNKFIKENVNEIP

-965 KNGFKEH
+965 KKGFKEN
-972 DLQSAWKSA
+972 DLQTAWKSA

-995 QAALGSKL
+995 QAAVGSEL
-1003 VDHDVRIH
+1003 VDHNVRIH
-1011 NAMQKVYGMANWN
+1011 NAMQKVYGMADWN

-1037 LISSTVLGP
+1037 LLSSTVLGP
-1046 NAETAFSSNFFKRQ
+1046 NAETAFSSNYFKRQ
-1060 GGYKQMKKIFSDN
+1060 GGYKQMRKIFSDN

>member
-1 MAIQGKIEAEN
+1 
-12 MKNEDCRMSNFE
+12 MSNFQ
-24 TTKKDYQQYAKLA
+24 TTEEEYRQYAKLA

-48 KSSVAIFGNF
+48 KSSVAVFGNF

-79 IDRINELKYRADY
+79 IDRINELKYRGDY
-92 PPVVT
+92 PPIVT
-97 KYLDDIRRIRNLAD
+97 KYLDDIRCIRNLAD
-111 HDHQFVV
+111 HDHQFIV
-118 SKKQALEIDKK
+118 SKKQALEVDKK
-129 AHLIWSYFLEVYSQD
+129 AYIIWNYFLEVYSQD
-144 NPAKY
+144 EVKEY
-149 QTPVDQAN
+149 KTPIDQAN
-157 IFQVQQAQIDQLK
+157 IFQLQQEQIEQLK
-170 KELEAALNSQNPLE
+170 KELEEARKAQKPVE
-184 VSKEIREQ
+184 VSKELQAKRHKI
-192 RRKVSVNFAKKHQL
+192 SVQFAKKHQL

-214 IDKQLQEAGWEADT
+214 IDRQLQQAGWEADS
-228 EKLNNWKFKTE
+228 ENLNNWKYKTA
-239 PKKGHNMAIAEW
+239 PQKGHNMAIAEW

-303 LVDNQMGDYKVPFI
+303 LVDNDMGEYKVPFI

-334 IWFWDARNPKENA
+334 IWFWDARNPKESA

-357 DLALKLTAKNP
+357 DLALKLTSQNP
-368 DEANQDLVNDNDF
+368 EIADKDLVDDQDF
-381 PKFADRDYQVEAIKN
+381 PRFADRDYQVEAIKS

-441 VDRNSLGKQTADA
+441 VDRNSLGQQTADA
-454 IKDNKIGNLSISS
+454 IKDNKIGNLSIAS
-467 IYGVKELQDKL
+467 IYGVKELKDKL

-500 DNEEEK
+500 DDKEEK

-524 AEDKELSDKE
+524 AEDKELSEKE
-534 YQFYDQNDYVSQYR
+534 YHFYDQNDYVSQYR

-561 TATPALQTTDIFGQP
+561 TATPALQTTDIFGKP

-610 FKKGAEISL
+610 FKKGAEIDL
-619 FDQAS
+619 FDQSS

-649 ENFNRVVCDYLA
+649 ESFNRVVCDYLA

-675 LIFAATDAHADMVV
+675 LIFAATDSHADMVV
-689 RLLREAFK
+689 RLLKESFK
-697 KAGNP
+697 NAGNP
-702 VEDDAIEKITGSIRH
+702 VDDDAIEKITGSIRH

-731 NIVVTVD
+731 NIAVTVD

-779 KAVFNIYDAVGI
+779 KSVFNIYDAVGI

-803 VVKNVKHD
+803 VVKNVSHD
-811 IHYFVK
+811 VHYFIDQK
-817 RKDEFGISD
+817 HQFEINDNFK
-826 ISEQY
+826 QY
-831 QIDLSA
+831 QIDMTA
-837 AVDRKIKCMNDAK
+837 AIDRKIKRMNDSK
-850 RKDFERLTE
+850 RKEFERLTE
-859 ISSIDQWARDLVH
+859 INSIDQWARDLPR
-872 LNRKAFLNEWKNIEQ
+872 LNNQEFLKEWKNFEQ
-887 LDKLQGDKPK
+887 LDRLSTGSQK
-897 QYISNAPDEYVGI
+897 QYISNEPDEYLGI

-918 SDPEDYIE
+918 SNPEDYIE
-926 SFNKFVKEHVNTIP
+926 SFNKFIKENVNEIP

-965 KNGFKEH
+965 KKGFREN
-972 DLQSAWKSA
+972 DLQTAWKSA

-995 QAALGSKL
+995 QAAVGSEL
-1003 VDHDVRIH
+1003 VDHNVRIH
-1011 NAMQKVYGMANWN
+1011 NAMQKVYGMADWN

-1037 LISSTVLGP
+1037 LLSSTVLGP
-1046 NAETAFSSNFFKRQ
+1046 NAEIAFSSNYFKRQ
-1060 GGYKQMKKIFSDN
+1060 GGYKQMRKIFSDN

>member
-1 MAIQGKIEAEN
+1 
-12 MKNEDCRMSNFE
+12 MSNFQ
-24 TTKKDYQQYAKLA
+24 TTEEEYRQYAKLA

-48 KSSVAIFGNF
+48 KSSVAVFGNF

-79 IDRINELKYRADY
+79 IDRINELKYRGDY
-92 PPVVT
+92 PPIVT
-97 KYLDDIRRIRNLAD
+97 KYLDDIRCIRNLAD
-111 HDHQFVV
+111 HDHQFIV
-118 SKKQALEIDKK
+118 SKKQALEVDKK
-129 AHLIWSYFLEVYSQD
+129 AYIIWNYFLEVYSQD
-144 NPAKY
+144 EVKEY
-149 QTPVDQAN
+149 KTPIDQAN
-157 IFQVQQAQIDQLK
+157 IFQLQQEQIEQLK
-170 KELEAALNSQNPLE
+170 KELEEARKAQKPVE
-184 VSKEIREQ
+184 VSKELQAKRHKI
-192 RRKVSVNFAKKHQL
+192 SVQFAKKHQL

-214 IDKQLQEAGWEADT
+214 IDRQLQQAGWEADS
-228 EKLNNWKFKTE
+228 ENLNNWKYKTA
-239 PKKGHNMAIAEW
+239 PQKGHNMAIAEW

-303 LVDNQMGDYKVPFI
+303 LVDNDMGEYKVPFI

-334 IWFWDARNPKENA
+334 IWFWDARNPKESA

-357 DLALKLTAKNP
+357 DLALKLTSQNP
-368 DEANQDLVNDNDF
+368 EIADKDLVDDRDF
-381 PKFADRDYQVEAIKN
+381 PRFADRDYQVEAIKS

-441 VDRNSLGKQTADA
+441 VDRNSLGQQTADA
-454 IKDNKIGNLSISS
+454 IKDNKIGNLSIAS
-467 IYGVKELQDKL
+467 IYGVKELKDKL

-500 DNEEEK
+500 DDKEEK

-524 AEDKELSDKE
+524 AEDKELSEKE
-534 YQFYDQNDYVSQYR
+534 YHFYDQNDYVSQYR

-561 TATPALQTTDIFGQP
+561 TATPALQTTDIFGKP

-610 FKKGAEISL
+610 FKKGAEIDL
-619 FDQAS
+619 FDQSS

-649 ENFNRVVCDYLA
+649 ESFNRVVCDYLA

-675 LIFAATDAHADMVV
+675 LIFAATDSHADMVV
-689 RLLREAFK
+689 RLLKESFK
-697 KAGNP
+697 NAGNP
-702 VEDDAIEKITGSIRH
+702 VDDDAIEKITGSIRH

-731 NIVVTVD
+731 NIAVTVD

-779 KAVFNIYDAVGI
+779 KSVFNIYDAVGI

-803 VVKNVKHD
+803 VVKNVSHD
-811 IHYFVK
+811 VHYFIDQK
-817 RKDEFGISD
+817 HQFEINDNFK
-826 ISEQY
+826 QY
-831 QIDLSA
+831 QIDMTA
-837 AVDRKIKCMNDAK
+837 AIDRKIKRMNDSK
-850 RKDFERLTE
+850 RKEFERLTE
-859 ISSIDQWARDLVH
+859 INSIDQWARDLPR
-872 LNRKAFLNEWKNIEQ
+872 LNNQEFLKEWKNFEQ
-887 LDKLQGDKPK
+887 LDRLSTGSQK
-897 QYISNAPDEYVGI
+897 QYISNEPDEYLGV

-918 SDPEDYIE
+918 SNPEDYIE
-926 SFNKFVKEHVNTIP
+926 SFNKFIKENVNEIP

-965 KNGFKEH
+965 KKGFKEN
-972 DLQSAWKSA
+972 DLQTAWKNT

-995 QAALGSKL
+995 QAAVGSEL
-1003 VDHDVRIH
+1003 VDHNVRIH
-1011 NAMQKVYGMANWN
+1011 NAMQKVYGMADWN

-1037 LISSTVLGP
+1037 LLSSTVLGP
-1046 NAETAFSSNFFKRQ
+1046 NAETAFSSNYFKRQ
-1060 GGYKQMKKIFSDN
+1060 GGYKQMRKIFSDN
-1073 ADQIIYVLNENLYV
+1073 ADKIIYVLNENLYV

>member
-1 MAIQGKIEAEN
+1 
-12 MKNEDCRMSNFE
+12 MKNEDCRMSNFQ
-24 TTKKDYQQYAKLA
+24 TTEEEYRQYAKLA

-48 KSSVAIFGNF
+48 KSSVAVFGNF

-79 IDRINELKYRADY
+79 IDRINELKYRGDY
-92 PPVVT
+92 PPIVT
-97 KYLDDIRRIRNLAD
+97 KYLDDIRHIRNLAD
-111 HDHQFVV
+111 HDHQFIV
-118 SKKQALEIDKK
+118 SKKQALEVDKK
-129 AHLIWSYFLEVYSQD
+129 AYIIWNYFLEVYSQD
-144 NPAKY
+144 EVKEY
-149 QTPVDQAN
+149 KTPVDQAN
-157 IFQVQQAQIDQLK
+157 IFQLQQEQIEQLK
-170 KELEAALNSQNPLE
+170 KELEEAREAQKPIE
-184 VSKEIREQ
+184 VSKELQAKRH
-192 RRKVSVNFAKKHQL
+192 KVSVQFAKKHQL

-214 IDKQLQEAGWEADT
+214 IDRQLQQAGWEADS
-228 EKLNNWKFKTE
+228 ENLNNWKYKTA
-239 PKKGHNMAIAEW
+239 PQKGHNMAIAEW

-303 LVDNQMGDYKVPFI
+303 LVDNDMGEYKVPFI

-334 IWFWDARNPKENA
+334 IWFWDARNPKESA

-357 DLALKLTAKNP
+357 DLALKLTSQNP
-368 DEANQDLVNDNDF
+368 ELADKDLVDDQDF
-381 PKFADRDYQVEAIKN
+381 PKFADRDYQVEAIKS
-396 IEEAIKDGKKRILL
+396 IEEAIKDGKKRVLL

-441 VDRNSLGKQTADA
+441 VDRNSLGQQTADA
-454 IKDNKIGNLSISS
+454 IKDNKIGNLSIAS
-467 IYGVKELQDKL
+467 IYGVKELKDKL

-500 DNEEEK
+500 DDKEEK

-524 AEDKELSDKE
+524 AEDKELSEKE
-534 YQFYDQNDYVSQYR
+534 YHFYDQNDYVSQYR

-561 TATPALQTTDIFGQP
+561 TATPALQTTDIFGKP

-610 FKKGAEISL
+610 FKKGAEIDL
-619 FDQAS
+619 FDQSS

-649 ENFNRVVCDYLA
+649 ESFNRVVCDYLA

-675 LIFAATDAHADMVV
+675 LIFAATDSHADMVV
-689 RLLREAFK
+689 RLLKESFK
-697 KAGNP
+697 NAGNP
-702 VEDDAIEKITGSIRH
+702 VDDDAIEKITGSIRH

-731 NIVVTVD
+731 NIAVTVD

-765 QMLGRATRLCPEIH
+765 QMLGRATRLCSEIH
-779 KAVFNIYDAVGI
+779 KSVFNIYDAVGI

-803 VVKNVKHD
+803 VVKNVSHD
-811 IHYFVK
+811 VHYFIDQK
-817 RKDEFGISD
+817 HQFEINDNFK
-826 ISEQY
+826 QY
-831 QIDLSA
+831 QIDMTA
-837 AVDRKIKCMNDAK
+837 AIDRKIKRMNDSK
-850 RKDFERLTE
+850 RKEFERLTE
-859 ISSIDQWARDLVH
+859 INSIDQWARDLPR
-872 LNRKAFLNEWKNIEQ
+872 LNNQEFLKEWKNFEQ
-887 LDKLQGDKPK
+887 LDRLSTGSQK
-897 QYISNAPDEYVGI
+897 QYISNEPDEYLGI

-918 SDPEDYIE
+918 SNPEDYIE
-926 SFNKFVKEHVNTIP
+926 SFNKFIKENVNEIP

-965 KNGFKEH
+965 KKGFKEN
-972 DLQSAWKSA
+972 DLQTAWKNA

-995 QAALGSKL
+995 QAAVGSEL
-1003 VDHDVRIH
+1003 VDHNVRIH
-1011 NAMQKVYGMANWN
+1011 NAMQKVYGMADWN

-1037 LISSTVLGP
+1037 LLSSTVLGP
-1046 NAETAFSSNFFKRQ
+1046 NAETAFSSNYFKRQ
-1060 GGYKQMKKIFSDN
+1060 GGYKQMRKIFSDN

>member
-1 MAIQGKIEAEN
+1 
-12 MKNEDCRMSNFE
+12 MSNFQ
-24 TTKKDYQQYAKLA
+24 TTEEEYRQYAKLA

-48 KSSVAIFGNF
+48 KSSVAVFGNF
-58 AEQLTREIM
+58 SEQLTREIM

-79 IDRINELKYRADY
+79 IDRINELKYRGDY
-92 PPVVT
+92 PPIVT
-97 KYLDDIRRIRNLAD
+97 KYLDDIRHIRNLAD
-111 HDHQFVV
+111 HDHQFIV
-118 SKKQALEIDKK
+118 SKKQALEVDKK
-129 AHLIWSYFLEVYSQD
+129 AYIIWNYFLEVYSQD
-144 NPAKY
+144 EVKEY
-149 QTPVDQAN
+149 KTPIDQAN
-157 IFQVQQAQIDQLK
+157 IFQLQQEQIEQLK
-170 KELEAALNSQNPLE
+170 KELEEARKAQKPVE
-184 VSKEIREQ
+184 VSKELQSKRHKI
-192 RRKVSVNFAKKHQL
+192 SVQFAKKHQL

-214 IDKQLQEAGWEADT
+214 IDRQLQQAGWEADS
-228 EKLNNWKFKTE
+228 ENLNNWKYKTA
-239 PKKGHNMAIAEW
+239 PQKGHNMAIAEW

-303 LVDNQMGDYKVPFI
+303 LVDNDMGEYKVPFI

-334 IWFWDARNPKENA
+334 IWFWDARNPKESA

-357 DLALKLTAKNP
+357 DLALKLTSQNP
-368 DEANQDLVNDNDF
+368 ELADQDLVDDQDF
-381 PKFADRDYQVEAIKN
+381 PKFADRDYQVEAIKS

-441 VDRNSLGKQTADA
+441 VDRNSLGQQTADA
-454 IKDNKIGNLSISS
+454 IKDNKIGNLSIAS
-467 IYGVKELQDKL
+467 IYGVKELKDKL

-500 DNEEEK
+500 DDKEDK

-524 AEDKELSDKE
+524 AEDKELSEKE
-534 YQFYDQNDYVSQYR
+534 YHFYDQNDYVSQYR

-561 TATPALQTTDIFGQP
+561 TATPALQTTDIFGKP

-610 FKKGAEISL
+610 FKKGAEIDL
-619 FDQAS
+619 FDQSS

-649 ENFNRVVCDYLA
+649 ESFNRVVCDYLA

-675 LIFAATDAHADMVV
+675 LIFAATDSHADMVV
-689 RLLREAFK
+689 RLLKESFK
-697 KAGNP
+697 NAGNP
-702 VEDDAIEKITGSIRH
+702 VDDDAIEKITGSIRH

-731 NIVVTVD
+731 NIAVTVD

-779 KAVFNIYDAVGI
+779 KSVFNIYDAVGI

-803 VVKNVKHD
+803 VVKNVSHD
-811 IHYFVK
+811 VHYFIDQKHQFEVNDNFK
-817 RKDEFGISD
+817 
-826 ISEQY
+826 QY
-831 QIDLSA
+831 QIDMTA
-837 AVDRKIKCMNDAK
+837 AIDRKIKRMNDSK
-850 RKDFERLTE
+850 RKEFERLTE
-859 ISSIDQWARDLVH
+859 INSIDQWARDLPR
-872 LNRKAFLNEWKNIEQ
+872 LNNQEFLKEWKNFEQ
-887 LDKLQGDKPK
+887 LDRLSTGSQK
-897 QYISNAPDEYVGI
+897 QYISNEPDEYLGI

-918 SDPEDYIE
+918 SNPEDYIE
-926 SFNKFVKEHVNTIP
+926 SFNKFIKENVNEIP

-965 KNGFKEH
+965 KKGFKEN
-972 DLQSAWKSA
+972 DLQTAWKNA

-995 QAALGSKL
+995 QAAVGSEL
-1003 VDHDVRIH
+1003 VDHNVRIH
-1011 NAMQKVYGMANWN
+1011 NAMQKVYGMADWN

-1037 LISSTVLGP
+1037 LLSSTVLGP
-1046 NAETAFSSNFFKRQ
+1046 NAETAFSSNYFKRQ
-1060 GGYKQMKKIFSDN
+1060 GGYKQMRKIFSDN
-1073 ADQIIYVLNENLYV
+1073 ADKIIYVLNENLYV

>member
-1 MAIQGKIEAEN
+1 
-12 MKNEDCRMSNFE
+12 MKNEDCRMSNFQ
-24 TTKKDYQQYAKLA
+24 TTEEEYRQYAKLA

-48 KSSVAIFGNF
+48 KSSVAVFGNF

-79 IDRINELKYRADY
+79 IDRINELKYRGDY
-92 PPVVT
+92 PPIVT
-97 KYLDDIRRIRNLAD
+97 KYLDDIRNIRNLAD
-111 HDHQFVV
+111 HDHQFIV
-118 SKKQALEIDKK
+118 SKRQALEVDKK
-129 AHLIWSYFLEVYSQD
+129 AYIIWNYFLEVYSQD
-144 NPAKY
+144 EVKEY
-149 QTPVDQAN
+149 KTPIDQAN
-157 IFQVQQAQIDQLK
+157 IFQLQQEQIEQLK
-170 KELEAALNSQNPLE
+170 KELEEARKAQTPVE
-184 VSKEIREQ
+184 VSKELQVKRHKI
-192 RRKVSVNFAKKHQL
+192 SVQFAKKHQL

-214 IDKQLQEAGWEADT
+214 IDRQLQQAGWEADS
-228 EKLNNWKFKTE
+228 ENLNNWKYKTA
-239 PKKGHNMAIAEW
+239 PQKGHNMAIAEW

-303 LVDNQMGDYKVPFI
+303 LVDNDMGEYRVPFI

-334 IWFWDARNPKENA
+334 IWFWDARNPKESA

-357 DLALKLTAKNP
+357 DLALKLTSQNP
-368 DEANQDLVNDNDF
+368 ELADQDLVDDQDF
-381 PKFADRDYQVEAIKN
+381 PKFADRDYQVEAIKS

-441 VDRNSLGKQTADA
+441 VDRNSLGQQTADA
-454 IKDNKIGNLSISS
+454 IKDNKIGNLSIAS
-467 IYGVKELQDKL
+467 IYGVKELKDKL

-500 DNEEEK
+500 DDKEEK

-524 AEDKELSDKE
+524 AEDKELSEKE
-534 YQFYDQNDYVSQYR
+534 YHFYDQNDYVSQYR

-561 TATPALQTTDIFGQP
+561 TATPALQTTDIFGKP

-610 FKKGAEISL
+610 FKKGAEIDL
-619 FDQAS
+619 FDQSS

-649 ENFNRVVCDYLA
+649 ESFNRVVCDYLA

-675 LIFAATDAHADMVV
+675 LIFAATDSHADMVV
-689 RLLREAFK
+689 RLLKESFK
-697 KAGNP
+697 NAGNP
-702 VEDDAIEKITGSIRH
+702 VDDDAIEKITGSIRH

-731 NIVVTVD
+731 NIAVTVD

-779 KAVFNIYDAVGI
+779 KSVFNIYDAVGI

-803 VVKNVKHD
+803 VVKNVSHD
-811 IHYFVK
+811 VHYFIDQKHQFEVNDNFK
-817 RKDEFGISD
+817 
-826 ISEQY
+826 QY
-831 QIDLSA
+831 QIDMTA
-837 AVDRKIKCMNDAK
+837 AIDRKIKRMNDSK
-850 RKDFERLTE
+850 RKEFERLTE
-859 ISSIDQWARDLVH
+859 INSIDQWARDLPR
-872 LNRKAFLNEWKNIEQ
+872 LNNQEFLKEWKNFEQ
-887 LDKLQGDKPK
+887 LDRLSTGSQK
-897 QYISNAPDEYVGI
+897 QYISNEPDEYLGI

-918 SDPEDYIE
+918 SNPEDYIE
-926 SFNKFVKEHVNTIP
+926 SFNKFIKENVNEIP

-965 KNGFKEH
+965 KKGFKEN
-972 DLQSAWKSA
+972 DLQTAWKNA

-995 QAALGSKL
+995 QAAVGSEL
-1003 VDHDVRIH
+1003 VDHNVRIH
-1011 NAMQKVYGMANWN
+1011 NAMQKVYGMADWN

-1037 LISSTVLGP
+1037 LLSSTVLGP
-1046 NAETAFSSNFFKRQ
+1046 NAETAFSSNYFKRQ
-1060 GGYKQMKKIFSDN
+1060 GGYKQMRKIFSDN

>member
-1 MAIQGKIEAEN
+1 
-12 MKNEDCRMSNFE
+12 MSNFQ
-24 TTKKDYQQYAKLA
+24 TTEEEYRQYAKLA

-48 KSSVAIFGNF
+48 KSSVAVFGNF

-79 IDRINELKYRADY
+79 IDRINELKYRGDY
-92 PPVVT
+92 PPIVT
-97 KYLDDIRRIRNLAD
+97 KYLDDIRNIRNLAD
-111 HDHQFVV
+111 HDHQFIV
-118 SKKQALEIDKK
+118 SKRQALEVDKK
-129 AHLIWSYFLEVYSQD
+129 AYIIWNYFLEVYSQD
-144 NPAKY
+144 EVKEY
-149 QTPVDQAN
+149 KTPIDQAN
-157 IFQVQQAQIDQLK
+157 IFQLQQEQIEQLK
-170 KELEAALNSQNPLE
+170 KELEEARKAQTPVE
-184 VSKEIREQ
+184 VSKELQVKRHKI
-192 RRKVSVNFAKKHQL
+192 SVQFAKKHQL

-214 IDKQLQEAGWEADT
+214 IDRQLQQAGWEADS
-228 EKLNNWKFKTE
+228 ENLNNWKYKTA
-239 PKKGHNMAIAEW
+239 PQKGHNMAIAEW

-303 LVDNQMGDYKVPFI
+303 LVDNDMGEYKVPFI

-334 IWFWDARNPKENA
+334 IWFWDARNPKESA

-357 DLALKLTAKNP
+357 DLALKLTSQNP
-368 DEANQDLVNDNDF
+368 EIADKDLVDDQDF
-381 PKFADRDYQVEAIKN
+381 PRFADRDYQVEAIKS

-441 VDRNSLGKQTADA
+441 VDRNSLGQQTADA
-454 IKDNKIGNLSISS
+454 IQDNKIGNLSIAS
-467 IYGVKELQDKL
+467 IYGVKELKDKL

-500 DNEEEK
+500 DDKEEK

-524 AEDKELSDKE
+524 AEDKELSEKE
-534 YQFYDQNDYVSQYR
+534 YHFYDQNDYVSQYR

-561 TATPALQTTDIFGQP
+561 TATPALQTTDIFGKP

-610 FKKGAEISL
+610 FKKGAEIDL
-619 FDQAS
+619 FDQSS

-649 ENFNRVVCDYLA
+649 ESFNRVVCDYLA

-675 LIFAATDAHADMVV
+675 LIFAATDSHADMVV
-689 RLLREAFK
+689 RLLKESFK
-697 KAGNP
+697 NAGNP
-702 VEDDAIEKITGSIRH
+702 VDDDAIEKITGSIRH

-731 NIVVTVD
+731 NIAVTVD

-779 KAVFNIYDAVGI
+779 KSVFNIYDAVGI

-803 VVKNVKHD
+803 VVKNVSHD
-811 IHYFVK
+811 VHYFIDQKHQFEVNDNFK
-817 RKDEFGISD
+817 
-826 ISEQY
+826 QY
-831 QIDLSA
+831 QIDMTA
-837 AVDRKIKCMNDAK
+837 AIDRKIKRMNDSK
-850 RKDFERLTE
+850 RKEFEHLTE
-859 ISSIDQWARDLVH
+859 INSIDQWARDLPR
-872 LNRKAFLNEWKNIEQ
+872 LNNQEFLKEWKNFEQ
-887 LDKLQGDKPK
+887 LDRLSTGSQK
-897 QYISNAPDEYVGI
+897 QYISNEPDEYLGI

-918 SDPEDYIE
+918 SNPEDYIE
-926 SFNKFVKEHVNTIP
+926 SFNKFIKENVNEIP

-965 KNGFKEH
+965 KKGFKEN
-972 DLQSAWKSA
+972 DLQTAWKNA

-995 QAALGSKL
+995 QAAVGSEL
-1003 VDHDVRIH
+1003 VDHNVRIH
-1011 NAMQKVYGMANWN
+1011 NAMQKVYGMADWN

-1037 LISSTVLGP
+1037 LLSSTVLGP
-1046 NAETAFSSNFFKRQ
+1046 NAETAFSSTYFKRQ
-1060 GGYKQMKKIFSDN
+1060 GGYKQMRKIFSDN

>member
-1 MAIQGKIEAEN
+1 
-12 MKNEDCRMSNFE
+12 MSNFQ
-24 TTKKDYQQYAKLA
+24 TTEEEYRQYAKLA

-48 KSSVAIFGNF
+48 KSSVAVFGNF

-79 IDRINELKYRADY
+79 IDRINELKYRGDY
-92 PPVVT
+92 PPIVT
-97 KYLDDIRRIRNLAD
+97 KYLDDIRHIRNLAD
-111 HDHQFVV
+111 HDHQFIV
-118 SKKQALEIDKK
+118 SKKQALEVDKK
-129 AHLIWSYFLEVYSQD
+129 AYIIWNYFLEVYSQD
-144 NPAKY
+144 EVNEYK
-149 QTPVDQAN
+149 TPIDQAN
-157 IFQVQQAQIDQLK
+157 IFQLQQEQIEQLK
-170 KELEAALNSQNPLE
+170 KELEEARKAQKPIE
-184 VSKEIREQ
+184 VSKELQAKRHKI
-192 RRKVSVNFAKKHQL
+192 SVQFAKKHQL

-214 IDKQLQEAGWEADT
+214 IDRQLQQAGWEADS
-228 EKLNNWKFKTE
+228 ENLNNWKYKTA
-239 PKKGHNMAIAEW
+239 PQKGHNMAIAEW

-303 LVDNQMGDYKVPFI
+303 LVDNDMGEYKVPFI

-334 IWFWDARNPKENA
+334 IWFWDARNPKESA

-357 DLALKLTAKNP
+357 DLALKLTSQNP
-368 DEANQDLVNDNDF
+368 ELADKDLVDDQDF
-381 PKFADRDYQVEAIKN
+381 PRFADRDYQVEAIKS

-441 VDRNSLGKQTADA
+441 VDRNSLGQQTADA
-454 IKDNKIGNLSISS
+454 IKDNKIGNLSIAS
-467 IYGVKELQDKL
+467 IYGVKELKDKL

-500 DNEEEK
+500 DDKEEK

-524 AEDKELSDKE
+524 AEDKELSEKE
-534 YQFYDQNDYVSQYR
+534 YHFYDQNDYVSQYR

-561 TATPALQTTDIFGQP
+561 TATPALQTTDIFGKP

-610 FKKGAEISL
+610 FKKGAEIDL
-619 FDQAS
+619 FDQSS

-649 ENFNRVVCDYLA
+649 ESFNRVVCDYLA

-675 LIFAATDAHADMVV
+675 LIFAATDSHADMVV
-689 RLLREAFK
+689 RLLKESFK
-697 KAGNP
+697 NAGNP
-702 VEDDAIEKITGSIRH
+702 VDDDAIEKITGSIRH

-731 NIVVTVD
+731 NIAVTVD

-779 KAVFNIYDAVGI
+779 KSVFNIYDAVGI

-803 VVKNVKHD
+803 VVKNVSHD
-811 IHYFVK
+811 VHYFIDQK
-817 RKDEFGISD
+817 HQFEINDNFK
-826 ISEQY
+826 QY
-831 QIDLSA
+831 QIDMTA
-837 AVDRKIKCMNDAK
+837 AIDRKIKRMNDSK
-850 RKDFERLTE
+850 RKEFECLTE
-859 ISSIDQWARDLVH
+859 INSIDQWARDLPR
-872 LNRKAFLNEWKNIEQ
+872 LNNQEFLKEWKNFEQ
-887 LDKLQGDKPK
+887 LDRLSTGSHK
-897 QYISNAPDEYVGI
+897 QYISNEPDEYLGI

-918 SDPEDYIE
+918 SNPEDYIE
-926 SFNKFVKEHVNTIP
+926 SFNKFIKENVNEIP

-965 KNGFKEH
+965 KKGFKEN
-972 DLQSAWKSA
+972 DLQTAWKNA

-995 QAALGSKL
+995 QAAVGSEL
-1003 VDHDVRIH
+1003 VDHNVRIH
-1011 NAMQKVYGMANWN
+1011 NAMQKVYGMADWN

-1037 LISSTVLGP
+1037 LLSSTVLGP
-1046 NAETAFSSNFFKRQ
+1046 NAETAFSSNYFKRQ
-1060 GGYKQMKKIFSDN
+1060 GGYKQMRKIFSDN

>member
-1 MAIQGKIEAEN
+1 
-12 MKNEDCRMSNFE
+12 MSNFQ
-24 TTKKDYQQYAKLA
+24 TTEEEYRQYAKLA

-48 KSSVAIFGNF
+48 KSSVAVFGNF

-79 IDRINELKYRADY
+79 IDRINELKYRGDY
-92 PPVVT
+92 PPIVT
-97 KYLDDIRRIRNLAD
+97 KYLDDIRHIRNLAD
-111 HDHQFVV
+111 HDHQFIV
-118 SKKQALEIDKK
+118 SKRQALEVDKK
-129 AHLIWSYFLEVYSQD
+129 AYIIWNYFLEVYSQD
-144 NPAKY
+144 EVKEY
-149 QTPVDQAN
+149 KTPIDQAN
-157 IFQVQQAQIDQLK
+157 IFQLQQEQIEQLK
-170 KELEAALNSQNPLE
+170 KELEEARKAQTPVE
-184 VSKEIREQ
+184 VSKELQVKRHKI
-192 RRKVSVNFAKKHQL
+192 SVQFAKKHQL

-214 IDKQLQEAGWEADT
+214 IDRQLQQAGWEADS
-228 EKLNNWKFKTE
+228 ENLNNWKYKTA
-239 PKKGHNMAIAEW
+239 PQKGHNMAIAEW

-303 LVDNQMGDYKVPFI
+303 LVDNDMGEYKVPFI

-334 IWFWDARNPKENA
+334 IWFWDARNPKESA

-357 DLALKLTAKNP
+357 DLALKLTSQNP
-368 DEANQDLVNDNDF
+368 ELADQDLVDDQDF
-381 PKFADRDYQVEAIKN
+381 PKFADRDYQVEAIKS

-441 VDRNSLGKQTADA
+441 VDRNSLGQQTADA
-454 IKDNKIGNLSISS
+454 IKDNKIGNLSIAS
-467 IYGVKELQDKL
+467 IYGVKELKDKL

-500 DNEEEK
+500 DDKEDK

-524 AEDKELSDKE
+524 AEDKELSEKE
-534 YQFYDQNDYVSQYR
+534 YHFYDQNDYVSQYR

-561 TATPALQTTDIFGQP
+561 TATPALQTTDIFGKP

-610 FKKGAEISL
+610 FKKGAEIDL
-619 FDQAS
+619 FDQSS

-649 ENFNRVVCDYLA
+649 ESFNRVVCDYLA

-675 LIFAATDAHADMVV
+675 LIFAATDSHADMVV
-689 RLLREAFK
+689 RLLKESFK
-697 KAGNP
+697 NAGNP
-702 VEDDAIEKITGSIRH
+702 VDDDAIEKITGSIRH

-731 NIVVTVD
+731 NIAVTVD

-779 KAVFNIYDAVGI
+779 KSVFNIYDAVGI

-803 VVKNVKHD
+803 VVKNVSHD
-811 IHYFVK
+811 VHYFIDQKHQFEVNDNFK
-817 RKDEFGISD
+817 
-826 ISEQY
+826 QY
-831 QIDLSA
+831 QIDMTA
-837 AVDRKIKCMNDAK
+837 AIDRKIKRMNDSK
-850 RKDFERLTE
+850 RKEFERLTE
-859 ISSIDQWARDLVH
+859 INSIDQWARDLPR
-872 LNRKAFLNEWKNIEQ
+872 LNNQEFLKEWKNFEQ
-887 LDKLQGDKPK
+887 LDRLSTGSQK
-897 QYISNAPDEYVGI
+897 QYISNEPDEYLGI

-918 SDPEDYIE
+918 SNPEDYIE
-926 SFNKFVKEHVNTIP
+926 SFNKFIKENVNEIP

-965 KNGFKEH
+965 KKGFKEN
-972 DLQSAWKSA
+972 DLQTAWKNA

-995 QAALGSKL
+995 QAAVGSEL
-1003 VDHDVRIH
+1003 VDHNVRIH
-1011 NAMQKVYGMANWN
+1011 NAMQKVYGMADWN

-1037 LISSTVLGP
+1037 LLSSTVLGP
-1046 NAETAFSSNFFKRQ
+1046 NAETAFSSNYFKRQ
-1060 GGYKQMKKIFSDN
+1060 GGYKQMRKIFSDN
-1073 ADQIIYVLNENLYV
+1073 ADKIIYVLNENLYV

>member
-1 MAIQGKIEAEN
+1 
-12 MKNEDCRMSNFE
+12 MSNFQ
-24 TTKKDYQQYAKLA
+24 TTEEEYRQYAKLA

-48 KSSVAIFGNF
+48 KSSVAVFGNF

-79 IDRINELKYRADY
+79 IDRINELKYRGDY
-92 PPVVT
+92 PPIVT
-97 KYLDDIRRIRNLAD
+97 KYLDDIRNIRNLAD
-111 HDHQFVV
+111 HDHQFIV
-118 SKKQALEIDKK
+118 SKRQALEVDKK
-129 AHLIWSYFLEVYSQD
+129 AYIIWNYFLEVYSQD
-144 NPAKY
+144 EVKEY
-149 QTPVDQAN
+149 KTPIDQAN
-157 IFQVQQAQIDQLK
+157 IFQLQQEQIEQLK
-170 KELEAALNSQNPLE
+170 KELEEARKAQTPVE
-184 VSKEIREQ
+184 VSKELQVKRHKI
-192 RRKVSVNFAKKHQL
+192 SVQFAKKHQL

-214 IDKQLQEAGWEADT
+214 IDRQLQQAGWEADS
-228 EKLNNWKFKTE
+228 ENLNNWKYKTA
-239 PKKGHNMAIAEW
+239 PQKGHNMAIAEW

-303 LVDNQMGDYKVPFI
+303 LVDNDMGEYKVPFI

-334 IWFWDARNPKENA
+334 IWFWDARNPKESA

-357 DLALKLTAKNP
+357 DLALKLTSQNP
-368 DEANQDLVNDNDF
+368 ELADQDLVDDQDF
-381 PKFADRDYQVEAIKN
+381 PKFADRDYQVEAIKS

-441 VDRNSLGKQTADA
+441 VDRNSLGQQTADA
-454 IKDNKIGNLSISS
+454 IKDNKIGNLSIAS
-467 IYGVKELQDKL
+467 IYGVKELKDKL

-500 DNEEEK
+500 DDKEEK

-524 AEDKELSDKE
+524 AEDKELSEKE
-534 YQFYDQNDYVSQYR
+534 YHFYDQNDYVSQYR

-561 TATPALQTTDIFGQP
+561 TATPALQTTDIFGKP

-610 FKKGAEISL
+610 FKKGAEIDL
-619 FDQAS
+619 FDQSS

-649 ENFNRVVCDYLA
+649 ESFNRVVCDYLA

-675 LIFAATDAHADMVV
+675 LIFAATDSHADMVV
-689 RLLREAFK
+689 RLLKESFK
-697 KAGNP
+697 NAGNP
-702 VEDDAIEKITGSIRH
+702 VDDDAIEKITGSIRH

-731 NIVVTVD
+731 NIAVTVD

-779 KAVFNIYDAVGI
+779 KSVFNIYDAVGI

-803 VVKNVKHD
+803 VVKNVSHD
-811 IHYFVK
+811 VHYFIDQKHQFEVNDNFK
-817 RKDEFGISD
+817 
-826 ISEQY
+826 QY
-831 QIDLSA
+831 QIDMTA
-837 AVDRKIKCMNDAK
+837 AIDRKIKRMNDSK
-850 RKDFERLTE
+850 RKEFERLTE
-859 ISSIDQWARDLVH
+859 INSIDQWARDLPR
-872 LNRKAFLNEWKNIEQ
+872 LNNQEFLKEWKNFEQ
-887 LDKLQGDKPK
+887 LDRLSTGSHK
-897 QYISNAPDEYVGI
+897 QYISNEPDEYLGI

-918 SDPEDYIE
+918 SNPEDYIE
-926 SFNKFVKEHVNTIP
+926 SFNKFIKENVNEIP

-965 KNGFKEH
+965 KKGFKEN
-972 DLQSAWKSA
+972 DLQTAWKSA

-995 QAALGSKL
+995 QAAVGSEL
-1003 VDHDVRIH
+1003 VDHNVRIH
-1011 NAMQKVYGMANWN
+1011 NAMQKVYGMADWN

-1037 LISSTVLGP
+1037 LLSSTVLGP
-1046 NAETAFSSNFFKRQ
+1046 NAETAFSSNYFKRQ
-1060 GGYKQMKKIFSDN
+1060 GGYKQMRKIFSYN

>member
-1 MAIQGKIEAEN
+1 
-12 MKNEDCRMSNFE
+12 MSNFQ
-24 TTKKDYQQYAKLA
+24 TTEEEYRQYAKLA

-48 KSSVAIFGNF
+48 KSSVAVFGNF

-79 IDRINELKYRADY
+79 IDRINELKYRGDY
-92 PPVVT
+92 PPIVT
-97 KYLDDIRRIRNLAD
+97 KYLDDIRCIRNLAD
-111 HDHQFVV
+111 HDHQFIV
-118 SKKQALEIDKK
+118 SKKQALEVDKK
-129 AHLIWSYFLEVYSQD
+129 AYIIWNYFLEVYSQD
-144 NPAKY
+144 EVKEY
-149 QTPVDQAN
+149 KTPIDQAN
-157 IFQVQQAQIDQLK
+157 IFQLQQEQIEQLK
-170 KELEAALNSQNPLE
+170 KELEEARKAQKPVE
-184 VSKEIREQ
+184 VSKELQAKRHKI
-192 RRKVSVNFAKKHQL
+192 SVQFAKKHQL

-214 IDKQLQEAGWEADT
+214 IDRQLQQAGWEADS
-228 EKLNNWKFKTE
+228 ENLNNWKYKTA
-239 PKKGHNMAIAEW
+239 PQKGHNMAIAEW

-303 LVDNQMGDYKVPFI
+303 LVDNDMGEYKVPFI

-334 IWFWDARNPKENA
+334 IWFWDARNPKESA

-357 DLALKLTAKNP
+357 DLALKLTSQNP
-368 DEANQDLVNDNDF
+368 ELADQDLVDDQDF
-381 PKFADRDYQVEAIKN
+381 PKFADRDYQVEAIKS

-441 VDRNSLGKQTADA
+441 VDRNSLGQQTADA
-454 IKDNKIGNLSISS
+454 IKDNKIGNLSIAS
-467 IYGVKELQDKL
+467 IYGVKELKDKL

-500 DNEEEK
+500 DDKEEK

-524 AEDKELSDKE
+524 AEDKELSEKE
-534 YQFYDQNDYVSQYR
+534 YHFYDQNDYVSQYR

-561 TATPALQTTDIFGQP
+561 TATPALQTTDIFGKP

-610 FKKGAEISL
+610 FKKGAEIDL
-619 FDQAS
+619 FDQSS

-649 ENFNRVVCDYLA
+649 ESFNRVVCDYLA

-675 LIFAATDAHADMVV
+675 LIFAATDSHADMVV
-689 RLLREAFK
+689 RLLKESFK
-697 KAGNP
+697 NAGNP
-702 VEDDAIEKITGSIRH
+702 VDDDAIEKITGSIRH

-731 NIVVTVD
+731 NIAVTVD

-779 KAVFNIYDAVGI
+779 KSVFNIYDAVGI

-803 VVKNVKHD
+803 VVKNVSHGV
-811 IHYFVK
+811 HYFIDQKHQFEVNDNFK
-817 RKDEFGISD
+817 
-826 ISEQY
+826 QY
-831 QIDLSA
+831 QIDMTA
-837 AVDRKIKCMNDAK
+837 AIDRKIKRMNDSK
-850 RKDFERLTE
+850 RKEFEHLTE
-859 ISSIDQWARDLVH
+859 INSIDQWARDLPR
-872 LNRKAFLNEWKNIEQ
+872 LNNQEFLKEWKNFEQ
-887 LDKLQGDKPK
+887 LDRLSTGSHK
-897 QYISNAPDEYVGI
+897 QYISNEPDEYLGI

-918 SDPEDYIE
+918 SNPEDYIE
-926 SFNKFVKEHVNTIP
+926 SFNKFIKENVNEIP

-965 KNGFKEH
+965 KKGFKEN
-972 DLQSAWKSA
+972 DLQTAWKNA

-995 QAALGSKL
+995 QAAVGSEL
-1003 VDHDVRIH
+1003 VDHNVRIH
-1011 NAMQKVYGMANWN
+1011 NAMQKVYGMADWN

-1037 LISSTVLGP
+1037 LLSSTVLGP
-1046 NAETAFSSNFFKRQ
+1046 NAETAFSSNYFKRQ
-1060 GGYKQMKKIFSDN
+1060 GGYKQMRKIFSDN

>member
-1 MAIQGKIEAEN
+1 
-12 MKNEDCRMSNFE
+12 MKNEDCRMSNFQ
-24 TTKKDYQQYAKLA
+24 TTEEEYRQYAKLA

-48 KSSVAIFGNF
+48 KSSVAVFGNF

-79 IDRINELKYRADY
+79 IDRINELKYRGDY
-92 PPVVT
+92 PPIVT
-97 KYLDDIRRIRNLAD
+97 KYLDDIRNIRNLAD
-111 HDHQFVV
+111 HDHQFIV
-118 SKKQALEIDKK
+118 SKKQALEVDKK
-129 AHLIWSYFLEVYSQD
+129 AYIIWNYFLEVYSQD
-144 NPAKY
+144 EVKEY
-149 QTPVDQAN
+149 KTPIDQAN
-157 IFQVQQAQIDQLK
+157 IFQLQQEQIEQLK
-170 KELEAALNSQNPLE
+170 KELEEARKAQKPVE
-184 VSKEIREQ
+184 VSKELQAKRHKI
-192 RRKVSVNFAKKHQL
+192 SVQFAKKHQL

-214 IDKQLQEAGWEADT
+214 IDRQLQQAGWEADS
-228 EKLNNWKFKTE
+228 ENLNNWKYKTA
-239 PKKGHNMAIAEW
+239 PQKGHNMAIAEW

-303 LVDNQMGDYKVPFI
+303 LVDNDMGEYKVPFI

-334 IWFWDARNPKENA
+334 IWFWDARNPKESA

-357 DLALKLTAKNP
+357 DLALKLTSQNP
-368 DEANQDLVNDNDF
+368 ELADQDLVDDQDF
-381 PKFADRDYQVEAIKN
+381 PKFADRDYQVEAIKS

-441 VDRNSLGKQTADA
+441 VDRNSLGQQTADA
-454 IKDNKIGNLSISS
+454 IKDNKIGNLSIAS
-467 IYGVKELQDKL
+467 IYGVKELKDKL

-500 DNEEEK
+500 DDKEEK

-524 AEDKELSDKE
+524 AEDKELSEKE
-534 YQFYDQNDYVSQYR
+534 YHFYDQNDYVSQYR

-561 TATPALQTTDIFGQP
+561 TATPALQTTDIFGKP

-610 FKKGAEISL
+610 FKKGAEIDL
-619 FDQAS
+619 FDQSS

-649 ENFNRVVCDYLA
+649 ESFNRVVCDYLA

-675 LIFAATDAHADMVV
+675 LIFAATDSHADMVV
-689 RLLREAFK
+689 RLLKESFK
-697 KAGNP
+697 NAGNP
-702 VEDDAIEKITGSIRH
+702 VDDDAIEKITGSIRH

-731 NIVVTVD
+731 NIAVTVD

-750 NLVFLRRVQSRILYE
+750 NLVFLRQVQSRILYE

-779 KAVFNIYDAVGI
+779 KSVFNIYDAVGI

-803 VVKNVKHD
+803 VVKNVSHD
-811 IHYFVK
+811 VHYFIDQKHQFEVNDNFK
-817 RKDEFGISD
+817 
-826 ISEQY
+826 QY
-831 QIDLSA
+831 QIDMTA
-837 AVDRKIKCMNDAK
+837 AIDRKIKRMNDSK
-850 RKDFERLTE
+850 RKEFEHLTE
-859 ISSIDQWARDLVH
+859 INSIDQWARDLPR
-872 LNRKAFLNEWKNIEQ
+872 LNNQEFLKEWKNFEQ
-887 LDKLQGDKPK
+887 LDRLSTGSQK
-897 QYISNAPDEYVGI
+897 QYISNEPDEYLDI

-918 SDPEDYIE
+918 SNPEDYIE
-926 SFNKFVKEHVNTIP
+926 SFNKFIKENVNEIP

-965 KNGFKEH
+965 KKGFKEN
-972 DLQSAWKSA
+972 DLQTAWKNA

-995 QAALGSKL
+995 QAAVGSEL
-1003 VDHDVRIH
+1003 VDHNVRIH
-1011 NAMQKVYGMANWN
+1011 NAMQKVYGMADWN

-1037 LISSTVLGP
+1037 LLSSTVLGP
-1046 NAETAFSSNFFKRQ
+1046 NAETAFSSNYFKRQ
-1060 GGYKQMKKIFSDN
+1060 GGYKQMRKIFSDN

>member
-1 MAIQGKIEAEN
+1 
-12 MKNEDCRMSNFE
+12 MSNFQ
-24 TTKKDYQQYAKLA
+24 TTEEEYRQYAKLA

-48 KSSVAIFGNF
+48 KSSVAVFGNF

-79 IDRINELKYRADY
+79 IDRINELKYRGDY
-92 PPVVT
+92 PPIVT
-97 KYLDDIRRIRNLAD
+97 KYLDDIRHIRNLAD
-111 HDHQFVV
+111 HDHQFIV
-118 SKKQALEIDKK
+118 SKKQALEVDKK
-129 AHLIWSYFLEVYSQD
+129 AYIIWNYFLEVYSQD
-144 NPAKY
+144 EVKEY
-149 QTPVDQAN
+149 KTPIDQAN
-157 IFQVQQAQIDQLK
+157 IFQLQQEQIEQLK
-170 KELEAALNSQNPLE
+170 KELEEARKAQKPVE
-184 VSKEIREQ
+184 VSKEIQAKRH
-192 RRKVSVNFAKKHQL
+192 KISVQFAKKHQL

-214 IDKQLQEAGWEADT
+214 IDRQLQQAGWEADS
-228 EKLNNWKFKTE
+228 ENLNNWKYKTA
-239 PKKGHNMAIAEW
+239 PQKGHNMAIAEW

-303 LVDNQMGDYKVPFI
+303 LVDNDMGEYKVPFI

-334 IWFWDARNPKENA
+334 IWFWDARNPKESA

-357 DLALKLTAKNP
+357 DLALKLTAQNP
-368 DEANQDLVNDNDF
+368 DLADQDLVDDQDF
-381 PKFADRDYQVEAIKN
+381 PKFADRDYQVEAIKS
-396 IEEAIKDGKKRILL
+396 IEEAIKDDKKRILL

-441 VDRNSLGKQTADA
+441 VDRNSLGQQTADA
-454 IKDNKIGNLSISS
+454 IKDNKIGNLSIAS
-467 IYGVKELQDKL
+467 IYGVKELKDKL

-500 DNEEEK
+500 DDKEEK

-524 AEDKELSDKE
+524 AEDKELSEKE
-534 YQFYDQNDYVSQYR
+534 YHFYDQNDYVSQYR

-561 TATPALQTTDIFGQP
+561 TATPALQTTDIFGKP

-610 FKKGAEISL
+610 FKKGAEIDL
-619 FDQAS
+619 FDQSS

-649 ENFNRVVCDYLA
+649 ESFNRVVCDYLA
-661 QNCLNPND
+661 QSCLNPND

-675 LIFAATDAHADMVV
+675 LIFAATDSHADMVV
-689 RLLREAFK
+689 RLLKESFK
-697 KAGNP
+697 NAGNP
-702 VEDDAIEKITGSIRH
+702 VDDDAIEKITGSIRH

-731 NIVVTVD
+731 NIAVTVD

-779 KAVFNIYDAVGI
+779 KSVFNIYDAVGI

-803 VVKNVKHD
+803 VVKNVSHD
-811 IHYFVK
+811 VHYFIDQKHQFEVNDNFK
-817 RKDEFGISD
+817 
-826 ISEQY
+826 QY
-831 QIDLSA
+831 QIDMTA
-837 AVDRKIKCMNDAK
+837 AIDRKIKRMNDSK
-850 RKDFERLTE
+850 RKEFERLTE
-859 ISSIDQWARDLVH
+859 INSIDQWARDLPR
-872 LNRKAFLNEWKNIEQ
+872 LNNQEFLKEWKNFEQ
-887 LDKLQGDKPK
+887 LDRLSTGSNK
-897 QYISNAPDEYVGI
+897 QYISNEPDEYLGI

-918 SDPEDYIE
+918 SNPEDYIE
-926 SFNKFVKEHVNTIP
+926 SFNKFIKENVNEIP

-965 KNGFKEH
+965 KKGFKEN
-972 DLQSAWKSA
+972 DLQTAWKSA

-995 QAALGSKL
+995 QAAVGSEL
-1003 VDHDVRIH
+1003 VDHNVRIH
-1011 NAMQKVYGMANWN
+1011 NAMQKVYGMAEWN

-1037 LISSTVLGP
+1037 LLSSTVLGP
-1046 NAETAFSSNFFKRQ
+1046 NAETAFSSNYFKRQ
-1060 GGYKQMKKIFSDN
+1060 GGYKQMRKIFSDN

>member
-1 MAIQGKIEAEN
+1 
-12 MKNEDCRMSNFE
+12 MKNEDCRMSNFQ
-24 TTKKDYQQYAKLA
+24 TTEEEYRQYAKLA

-48 KSSVAIFGNF
+48 KSSVAVFGNF

-79 IDRINELKYRADY
+79 IDRINELKYRGDY
-92 PPVVT
+92 PPIVT
-97 KYLDDIRRIRNLAD
+97 KYLDDIRNIRNLAD
-111 HDHQFVV
+111 HDHQFIV
-118 SKKQALEIDKK
+118 SKRQALEVDKK
-129 AHLIWSYFLEVYSQD
+129 AYIIWNYFLEVYSQD
-144 NPAKY
+144 EVKEY
-149 QTPVDQAN
+149 KTPIDQAN
-157 IFQVQQAQIDQLK
+157 IFQLQQEQIEQLK
-170 KELEAALNSQNPLE
+170 KELEEARKAQTPVE
-184 VSKEIREQ
+184 VSKELQVKRHKI
-192 RRKVSVNFAKKHQL
+192 SVQFAKKHQL

-214 IDKQLQEAGWEADT
+214 IDRQLQQAGWEADS
-228 EKLNNWKFKTE
+228 ENLNNWKYKTA
-239 PKKGHNMAIAEW
+239 PQKGHNMAIAEW

-303 LVDNQMGDYKVPFI
+303 LVDNDMGEYKVPFI

-334 IWFWDARNPKENA
+334 IWFWDARNPKESA

-357 DLALKLTAKNP
+357 DLALKLTSQNP
-368 DEANQDLVNDNDF
+368 ELADQDLVDDQDF
-381 PKFADRDYQVEAIKN
+381 PKFADRDYQVEAIKS

-441 VDRNSLGKQTADA
+441 VDRNSLGQQTADA
-454 IKDNKIGNLSISS
+454 IKDNKIGNLSIAS
-467 IYGVKELQDKL
+467 IYGVKELKDKL
-478 PDASTKIQIATVQG
+478 PDASTKIQIVTVQG

-500 DNEEEK
+500 DDKEEK

-524 AEDKELSDKE
+524 AEDKELSEKE
-534 YQFYDQNDYVSQYR
+534 YHFYDQNDYVSQYR

-561 TATPALQTTDIFGQP
+561 TATPALQTTDIFGKP

-610 FKKGAEISL
+610 FKKGAEIDL
-619 FDQAS
+619 FDQSS

-649 ENFNRVVCDYLA
+649 ESFNRVVCDYLA

-675 LIFAATDAHADMVV
+675 LIFAATDSHADMVV
-689 RLLREAFK
+689 RLLKESFK
-697 KAGNP
+697 NAGNP
-702 VEDDAIEKITGSIRH
+702 VDDDAIEKITGSIRH

-731 NIVVTVD
+731 NIAVTVD

-779 KAVFNIYDAVGI
+779 KSVFNIYDAVGI

-803 VVKNVKHD
+803 VVKNVSHD
-811 IHYFVK
+811 VHYFIDQKHQFEVNDNFK
-817 RKDEFGISD
+817 
-826 ISEQY
+826 QY
-831 QIDLSA
+831 QIDMTA
-837 AVDRKIKCMNDAK
+837 AIDRKIKRMNDSK
-850 RKDFERLTE
+850 RKEFERLTE
-859 ISSIDQWARDLVH
+859 INSIDQWARDLPR
-872 LNRKAFLNEWKNIEQ
+872 LNNQEFLKEWKNFEQ
-887 LDKLQGDKPK
+887 LDRLSTGSQK
-897 QYISNAPDEYVGI
+897 QYISNEPDEYLGI

-918 SDPEDYIE
+918 SNPEDYIE
-926 SFNKFVKEHVNTIP
+926 SFNKFIKENVNEIP

-965 KNGFKEH
+965 KKGFKEN
-972 DLQSAWKSA
+972 DLQTAWKNA

-995 QAALGSKL
+995 QAAVGSEL
-1003 VDHDVRIH
+1003 VDHNVRIH
-1011 NAMQKVYGMANWN
+1011 NAMQKVYGMADWN

-1037 LISSTVLGP
+1037 LLSSTVLGP
-1046 NAETAFSSNFFKRQ
+1046 NAETAFSSNYFKRQ
-1060 GGYKQMKKIFSDN
+1060 GGYKQMRKIFSDN
-1073 ADQIIYVLNENLYV
+1073 ADKIIYVLNENLYV

>member
-1 MAIQGKIEAEN
+1 
-12 MKNEDCRMSNFE
+12 MSNFQ
-24 TTKKDYQQYAKLA
+24 TTEEEYRQYAKLA

-48 KSSVAIFGNF
+48 KSSVAVFGNF

-79 IDRINELKYRADY
+79 IDRINELKYRGDY
-92 PPVVT
+92 PPIVT
-97 KYLDDIRRIRNLAD
+97 KYLDDIRNIRNLAD
-111 HDHQFVV
+111 HDHQFIV
-118 SKKQALEIDKK
+118 SKRQALEVDKK
-129 AHLIWSYFLEVYSQD
+129 AYIIWNYFLEVYSQD
-144 NPAKY
+144 EVKEY
-149 QTPVDQAN
+149 KTPIDQAN
-157 IFQVQQAQIDQLK
+157 IFQLQQEQIEQLK
-170 KELEAALNSQNPLE
+170 KELEEARKAQTPVE
-184 VSKEIREQ
+184 VSKELQVKRHKI
-192 RRKVSVNFAKKHQL
+192 SVQFAKKHQL

-214 IDKQLQEAGWEADT
+214 IDRQLQQAGWEADS
-228 EKLNNWKFKTE
+228 ENLNNWKYKTA
-239 PKKGHNMAIAEW
+239 PQKGHNMAIAEW

-303 LVDNQMGDYKVPFI
+303 LVDNDMGEYKVPFI

-334 IWFWDARNPKENA
+334 IWFWDARNPKESA

-357 DLALKLTAKNP
+357 DLALKLTSQNP
-368 DEANQDLVNDNDF
+368 ELADQDLVDDQDF
-381 PKFADRDYQVEAIKN
+381 PKFADRDYQVEAIKS

-441 VDRNSLGKQTADA
+441 VDRNSLGQQTADA
-454 IKDNKIGNLSISS
+454 IQDNKIGNLSIAS
-467 IYGVKELQDKL
+467 IYGVKELKDKL

-500 DNEEEK
+500 DDKEEK

-524 AEDKELSDKE
+524 AEDKELSEKE
-534 YQFYDQNDYVSQYR
+534 YHFYDQNDYVSQYR

-561 TATPALQTTDIFGQP
+561 TATPALQTTDIFGKP

-610 FKKGAEISL
+610 FKKGAEIDL
-619 FDQAS
+619 FDQSS

-649 ENFNRVVCDYLA
+649 ESFNRVVCDYLA

-675 LIFAATDAHADMVV
+675 LIFAATDSHADMVV
-689 RLLREAFK
+689 RLLKESFK
-697 KAGNP
+697 NAGNP
-702 VEDDAIEKITGSIRH
+702 VDDDAIEKITGSIRH

-731 NIVVTVD
+731 NIAVTVD

-779 KAVFNIYDAVGI
+779 KSVFNIYDAVGI

-803 VVKNVKHD
+803 VVKNVSHD
-811 IHYFVK
+811 VHYFIDQKHQFEVNDNFK
-817 RKDEFGISD
+817 
-826 ISEQY
+826 QY
-831 QIDLSA
+831 QIDMTA
-837 AVDRKIKCMNDAK
+837 AIDRKIKRMNDSK
-850 RKDFERLTE
+850 RKEFEHLTE
-859 ISSIDQWARDLVH
+859 INSIDQWARDLPR
-872 LNRKAFLNEWKNIEQ
+872 LNNQEFLKEWKNFEQ
-887 LDKLQGDKPK
+887 LDRLSTGSQK
-897 QYISNAPDEYVGI
+897 QYISNEPDEYLGI

-918 SDPEDYIE
+918 SNPEDYIE
-926 SFNKFVKEHVNTIP
+926 SFNKFIKENVNEIP

-965 KNGFKEH
+965 KKGFKEN
-972 DLQSAWKSA
+972 DLQTAWKNA

-995 QAALGSKL
+995 QAAVGSEL
-1003 VDHDVRIH
+1003 VDHNVRIH
-1011 NAMQKVYGMANWN
+1011 NAMQKVYGMADWN

-1037 LISSTVLGP
+1037 LLSSTVLGP
-1046 NAETAFSSNFFKRQ
+1046 NAETAFSSNYFKRQ
-1060 GGYKQMKKIFSDN
+1060 GGYKQMRKIFSDN

>member
-1 MAIQGKIEAEN
+1 
-12 MKNEDCRMSNFE
+12 MSNFQ
-24 TTKKDYQQYAKLA
+24 TTEEEYRQYAKLA

-48 KSSVAIFGNF
+48 KSSVAVFGNF
-58 AEQLTREIM
+58 SEQLTREIM

-79 IDRINELKYRADY
+79 IDRINELKYRGDY
-92 PPVVT
+92 PPIVT
-97 KYLDDIRRIRNLAD
+97 KYLDDIRHIRNLAD
-111 HDHQFVV
+111 HDHQFIV
-118 SKKQALEIDKK
+118 SKKQALEVDKK
-129 AHLIWSYFLEVYSQD
+129 AYIIWNYFLEVYSQD
-144 NPAKY
+144 EVKEY
-149 QTPVDQAN
+149 KTPIDQAN
-157 IFQVQQAQIDQLK
+157 IFQLQQEQIEQLK
-170 KELEAALNSQNPLE
+170 KELEETRKAQTPVE
-184 VSKEIREQ
+184 VSKELQVKRHKI
-192 RRKVSVNFAKKHQL
+192 SVQFAKKHQL

-214 IDKQLQEAGWEADT
+214 IDRQLQQAGWEADS
-228 EKLNNWKFKTE
+228 ENLNNWKYKTA
-239 PKKGHNMAIAEW
+239 PQKGHNMAIAEW

-303 LVDNQMGDYKVPFI
+303 LVDNDMGEYKVPFI

-334 IWFWDARNPKENA
+334 IWFWDARNPKESA

-357 DLALKLTAKNP
+357 DLALKLTSQNP
-368 DEANQDLVNDNDF
+368 ELADQDLVDDQDF
-381 PKFADRDYQVEAIKN
+381 PKFADRDYQVEAIKS

-441 VDRNSLGKQTADA
+441 VDRNSLGQQTADA
-454 IKDNKIGNLSISS
+454 IKDNKIGNLSIAS
-467 IYGVKELQDKL
+467 IYGVKELKDKL

-500 DNEEEK
+500 DDKEEK

-524 AEDKELSDKE
+524 AEDKELSEKE
-534 YQFYDQNDYVSQYR
+534 YHFYDQNDYVSQYR

-561 TATPALQTTDIFGQP
+561 TATPALQTTDIFGKP

-610 FKKGAEISL
+610 FKKGAEIDL
-619 FDQAS
+619 FDQSS

-649 ENFNRVVCDYLA
+649 ESFNRVVCDYLA

-675 LIFAATDAHADMVV
+675 LIFAATDSHADMVV
-689 RLLREAFK
+689 RLLKESFK
-697 KAGNP
+697 NAGNP
-702 VEDDAIEKITGSIRH
+702 VDDDAIEKITGSIRH

-731 NIVVTVD
+731 NIAVTVD

-779 KAVFNIYDAVGI
+779 KSVFNIYDAVGI

-803 VVKNVKHD
+803 VVKNVSHD
-811 IHYFVK
+811 VHYFIDQKHQFEVNDNFK
-817 RKDEFGISD
+817 
-826 ISEQY
+826 QY
-831 QIDLSA
+831 QIDMTA
-837 AVDRKIKCMNDAK
+837 AIDRKIKRMNDSK
-850 RKDFERLTE
+850 RKEFEHLTE
-859 ISSIDQWARDLVH
+859 INSIDQWARDLPR
-872 LNRKAFLNEWKNIEQ
+872 LNNQEFLKEWKNFEQ
-887 LDKLQGDKPK
+887 LDRLSTGSQK
-897 QYISNAPDEYVGI
+897 QYISNEPDEYLDI

-918 SDPEDYIE
+918 SNPEDYIE
-926 SFNKFVKEHVNTIP
+926 SFNKFIKENVNEIP

-965 KNGFKEH
+965 KKGFKEN
-972 DLQSAWKSA
+972 DLQTAWKNA

-995 QAALGSKL
+995 QAAVGSEL
-1003 VDHDVRIH
+1003 VDHNVRIH
-1011 NAMQKVYGMANWN
+1011 NAMQKVYGMADWN

-1037 LISSTVLGP
+1037 LLSSTVLGP
-1046 NAETAFSSNFFKRQ
+1046 NAETAFSSNYFKRQ
-1060 GGYKQMKKIFSDN
+1060 GGYKQMRKIFSDN

>member
-1 MAIQGKIEAEN
+1 
-12 MKNEDCRMSNFE
+12 MSNFQ
-24 TTKKDYQQYAKLA
+24 TTEEEYRQYAKLA

-48 KSSVAIFGNF
+48 KSSVAVFGNF
-58 AEQLTREIM
+58 SEQLTREIM

-79 IDRINELKYRADY
+79 IDRINELKYRGDY
-92 PPVVT
+92 PPIVT
-97 KYLDDIRRIRNLAD
+97 KYLDDIRHIRNLAD
-111 HDHQFVV
+111 HDHQFIV
-118 SKKQALEIDKK
+118 SKKQALEVDKK
-129 AHLIWSYFLEVYSQD
+129 AYIIWNYFLEVYSQD
-144 NPAKY
+144 EVKEY
-149 QTPVDQAN
+149 KTPIDQAN
-157 IFQVQQAQIDQLK
+157 IFQLQQEQIEQLK
-170 KELEAALNSQNPLE
+170 KELEEARKAQKPVE
-184 VSKEIREQ
+184 VSKELQAKRHKI
-192 RRKVSVNFAKKHQL
+192 SVQFAKKHQL

-214 IDKQLQEAGWEADT
+214 IDRQLQQAGWEADS
-228 EKLNNWKFKTE
+228 ENLNNWKYKTA
-239 PKKGHNMAIAEW
+239 PQKGHNMAIAEW

-303 LVDNQMGDYKVPFI
+303 LVDNDMGEYKVPFI

-334 IWFWDARNPKENA
+334 IWFWDARNPKESA

-357 DLALKLTAKNP
+357 DLALKLTSQNP
-368 DEANQDLVNDNDF
+368 ELADQDLVDDQDF
-381 PKFADRDYQVEAIKN
+381 PKFADRDYQVEAIKS

-441 VDRNSLGKQTADA
+441 VDRNSLGQQTADA
-454 IKDNKIGNLSISS
+454 IKDNKIGNLSIAS
-467 IYGVKELQDKL
+467 IYGVKELKDKL

-500 DNEEEK
+500 DDKEEK

-524 AEDKELSDKE
+524 AEDKELSEKE
-534 YQFYDQNDYVSQYR
+534 YHFYDQNDYVSQYR

-561 TATPALQTTDIFGQP
+561 TATPALQTTDIFGKP

-610 FKKGAEISL
+610 FKKGAEIDL
-619 FDQAS
+619 FDQSS

-649 ENFNRVVCDYLA
+649 ESFNRVVCDYLA

-675 LIFAATDAHADMVV
+675 LIFAATDSHADMVV
-689 RLLREAFK
+689 RLLKESFK
-697 KAGNP
+697 NAGNP
-702 VEDDAIEKITGSIRH
+702 VDDDAIEKITGSIRH

-731 NIVVTVD
+731 NIAVTVD

-779 KAVFNIYDAVGI
+779 KSVFNIYDAVGI

-803 VVKNVKHD
+803 VVKNVSHD
-811 IHYFVK
+811 VHYFIDQKHQFEVNDNFK
-817 RKDEFGISD
+817 
-826 ISEQY
+826 QY
-831 QIDLSA
+831 QIDMTA
-837 AVDRKIKCMNDAK
+837 AIDRKIKRMNDSK
-850 RKDFERLTE
+850 RKEFERLTE
-859 ISSIDQWARDLVH
+859 INSIDQWARDLPR
-872 LNRKAFLNEWKNIEQ
+872 LNNQEFLKEWKNFEQ
-887 LDKLQGDKPK
+887 LDILSTGSHK
-897 QYISNAPDEYVGI
+897 QYISNEPDEYLGI

-918 SDPEDYIE
+918 SNPEDYIE
-926 SFNKFVKEHVNTIP
+926 SFNKFIKENVNEIP

-965 KNGFKEH
+965 KKGFKEN
-972 DLQSAWKSA
+972 DLQTAWKNA

-995 QAALGSKL
+995 QAAVGSEL
-1003 VDHDVRIH
+1003 VDHNVRIH
-1011 NAMQKVYGMANWN
+1011 NAMQKVYGMADWN

-1037 LISSTVLGP
+1037 LLSSTVLGP
-1046 NAETAFSSNFFKRQ
+1046 NAETAFSSNYFKRQ
-1060 GGYKQMKKIFSDN
+1060 GGYKQMRKIFSDN

>member
-1 MAIQGKIEAEN
+1 
-12 MKNEDCRMSNFE
+12 MKNEDCRMSNFQ
-24 TTKKDYQQYAKLA
+24 TTEEEYRQYAKLA

-48 KSSVAIFGNF
+48 KSSVAVFGNF

-79 IDRINELKYRADY
+79 IDRINELKYRGDY
-92 PPVVT
+92 PPIVT
-97 KYLDDIRRIRNLAD
+97 KYLDDIRCIRNLAD
-111 HDHQFVV
+111 HDHQFIV
-118 SKKQALEIDKK
+118 SKKQALEVDKK
-129 AHLIWSYFLEVYSQD
+129 AYIIWNYFLEVYSQD
-144 NPAKY
+144 EVKEY
-149 QTPVDQAN
+149 KTPIDQAN
-157 IFQVQQAQIDQLK
+157 IFQLQQEQIEQLK
-170 KELEAALNSQNPLE
+170 KELEEARKAQKPVE
-184 VSKEIREQ
+184 VSKEIQAKRH
-192 RRKVSVNFAKKHQL
+192 KISVQFAKKHQL

-214 IDKQLQEAGWEADT
+214 IDRQLQQAGWEADS
-228 EKLNNWKFKTE
+228 ENLNNWKYKTA
-239 PKKGHNMAIAEW
+239 PQKGHNMAIAEW

-303 LVDNQMGDYKVPFI
+303 LVDNDMGEYKVPFI

-334 IWFWDARNPKENA
+334 IWFWDARNSKESA

-357 DLALKLTAKNP
+357 DLALKLTSHNP
-368 DEANQDLVNDNDF
+368 ELADQDLVDDQDF
-381 PKFADRDYQVEAIKN
+381 PKFADRDYQVEAIKS

-441 VDRNSLGKQTADA
+441 VDRNSLGQQTADA
-454 IKDNKIGNLSISS
+454 IKDNKIGNLSIAS
-467 IYGVKELQDKL
+467 IYGVKELKDKL

-500 DNEEEK
+500 DDKEEK

-524 AEDKELSDKE
+524 AEDKELSEKE
-534 YQFYDQNDYVSQYR
+534 YHFYDQNDYVSQYR

-561 TATPALQTTDIFGQP
+561 TATPALQTTDIFGKP

-610 FKKGAEISL
+610 FKKGAEIDL
-619 FDQAS
+619 FDQSS

-649 ENFNRVVCDYLA
+649 ESFNRVVCDYLA

-675 LIFAATDAHADMVV
+675 LIFAATDSHADMVV
-689 RLLREAFK
+689 RLLKESFK
-697 KAGNP
+697 NAGNP
-702 VEDDAIEKITGSIRH
+702 VDDDAIEKITGSIRH

-731 NIVVTVD
+731 NIAVTVD

-779 KAVFNIYDAVGI
+779 KSVFNIYDAVGI

-803 VVKNVKHD
+803 VVKNVSHD
-811 IHYFVK
+811 VHYFIDQKHQFEVNDNFK
-817 RKDEFGISD
+817 
-826 ISEQY
+826 QY
-831 QIDLSA
+831 QIDMTA
-837 AVDRKIKCMNDAK
+837 AIDRKIKRMNDSK
-850 RKDFERLTE
+850 RKEFERLTE
-859 ISSIDQWARDLVH
+859 INSIDQWARDLPR
-872 LNRKAFLNEWKNIEQ
+872 LNNQEFLKEWKNFEQ
-887 LDKLQGDKPK
+887 LDRLSTGSQK
-897 QYISNAPDEYVGI
+897 QYISNEPDEYLGI

-918 SDPEDYIE
+918 SNPEDYIE
-926 SFNKFVKEHVNTIP
+926 SFNKFIKENVNEIP

-965 KNGFKEH
+965 KKGFKEN
-972 DLQSAWKSA
+972 DLQTAWKNA

-995 QAALGSKL
+995 QAAVGSEL
-1003 VDHDVRIH
+1003 VDHNVRIH
-1011 NAMQKVYGMANWN
+1011 NAMQKVYGMADWN

-1037 LISSTVLGP
+1037 LLSSTVLGP
-1046 NAETAFSSNFFKRQ
+1046 NAETAFSSNYFKRQ
-1060 GGYKQMKKIFSDN
+1060 GGYKQMRKIFSDN
-1073 ADQIIYVLNENLYV
+1073 ADKIIYVLNENLYV

>member
-1 MAIQGKIEAEN
+1 
-12 MKNEDCRMSNFE
+12 MSNFQ
-24 TTKKDYQQYAKLA
+24 TTEEEYRQYAKLA

-48 KSSVAIFGNF
+48 KSSVAVFGNF
-58 AEQLTREIM
+58 SEQLTREIM

-79 IDRINELKYRADY
+79 IDRINELKYRGDY
-92 PPVVT
+92 PPIVT
-97 KYLDDIRRIRNLAD
+97 KYLDDIRHIRNLAD
-111 HDHQFVV
+111 HDHQFIV
-118 SKKQALEIDKK
+118 SKKQALEVDKK
-129 AHLIWSYFLEVYSQD
+129 AYIIWNYFLEVYSQD
-144 NPAKY
+144 EVKEYKMPI
-149 QTPVDQAN
+149 DQAN
-157 IFQVQQAQIDQLK
+157 IFQLQQEQIEQLK
-170 KELEAALNSQNPLE
+170 KELEEARKVQKPVE
-184 VSKEIREQ
+184 VSKELQTKRHKI
-192 RRKVSVNFAKKHQL
+192 SVQFAKKHQL

-214 IDKQLQEAGWEADT
+214 IDRQLQQAGWEADS
-228 EKLNNWKFKTE
+228 ENLNNWKYKTA
-239 PKKGHNMAIAEW
+239 PQKGHNMAIAEW

-303 LVDNQMGDYKVPFI
+303 LVDNDMGEYKVPFI

-334 IWFWDARNPKENA
+334 IWFWDARNPKESA

-357 DLALKLTAKNP
+357 DLALKLTSQNP
-368 DEANQDLVNDNDF
+368 EIADKDLVDDRDF
-381 PKFADRDYQVEAIKN
+381 PRFADRDYQVEAIKS

-441 VDRNSLGKQTADA
+441 VDRNSLGQQTADA
-454 IKDNKIGNLSISS
+454 IKDNKIGNLSIAS
-467 IYGVKELQDKL
+467 IYGVKELKDKL

-500 DNEEEK
+500 DDKEEK

-524 AEDKELSDKE
+524 AEDKELSEKE
-534 YQFYDQNDYVSQYR
+534 YHFYDQNDYVSQYR
-548 RVVDY
+548 RVVAY

-561 TATPALQTTDIFGQP
+561 TATPALQTTDIFGKP

-610 FKKGAEISL
+610 FKKGAEIDL
-619 FDQAS
+619 FDQSS

-649 ENFNRVVCDYLA
+649 ESFNRVVCDYLA

-675 LIFAATDAHADMVV
+675 LIFAATDSHADMVV
-689 RLLREAFK
+689 RLLKESFK
-697 KAGNP
+697 NAGNP
-702 VEDDAIEKITGSIRH
+702 VDDDAIEKITGSIRH

-731 NIVVTVD
+731 NIAVTVD

-779 KAVFNIYDAVGI
+779 KSVFNIYDAVGI
-791 YDAMNKVTNMKP
+791 YEAMNKVTNMKP
-803 VVKNVKHD
+803 VVKNVSHD
-811 IHYFVK
+811 VHYFIDQK
-817 RKDEFGISD
+817 HQFEINDNFK
-826 ISEQY
+826 QY
-831 QIDLSA
+831 QIDMTA
-837 AVDRKIKCMNDAK
+837 AIDRKIKRMNDSK
-850 RKDFERLTE
+850 RKEFERLTE
-859 ISSIDQWARDLVH
+859 INSIDQWARDLPR
-872 LNRKAFLNEWKNIEQ
+872 LNNQEFLKEWKNFEQ
-887 LDKLQGDKPK
+887 LDRLSTGSHK
-897 QYISNAPDEYVGI
+897 QYISNEPDEYLGI

-918 SDPEDYIE
+918 SNPEDYIE
-926 SFNKFVKEHVNTIP
+926 SFNKFIKENVNEIP

-965 KNGFKEH
+965 KKGFKEN
-972 DLQSAWKSA
+972 DLQTAWKNA

-995 QAALGSKL
+995 QAAVGSEL
-1003 VDHDVRIH
+1003 VDHNVRIH
-1011 NAMQKVYGMANWN
+1011 NAMQKVYGMADWN

-1037 LISSTVLGP
+1037 LLSSTVLGP
-1046 NAETAFSSNFFKRQ
+1046 NAETAFSSNYFKRQ
-1060 GGYKQMKKIFSDN
+1060 GGYKQMRKIFSDN
-1073 ADQIIYVLNENLYV
+1073 ADKIIYVLNENLYV

>member
-1 MAIQGKIEAEN
+1 
-12 MKNEDCRMSNFE
+12 MSNFQ
-24 TTKKDYQQYAKLA
+24 TTEEEYRQYAKLA

-48 KSSVAIFGNF
+48 KSSVAVFGNF

-79 IDRINELKYRADY
+79 IDRINELKYRGDY
-92 PPVVT
+92 PPIVT
-97 KYLDDIRRIRNLAD
+97 KYLDDIRNIRNLAD
-111 HDHQFVV
+111 HDHQFIV
-118 SKKQALEIDKK
+118 SKRQALEVDKK
-129 AHLIWSYFLEVYSQD
+129 AYIIWNYFLEVYSQD
-144 NPAKY
+144 EVKEY
-149 QTPVDQAN
+149 KTPIDQAN
-157 IFQVQQAQIDQLK
+157 IFQLQQEQIEQLK
-170 KELEAALNSQNPLE
+170 KELEEARKAQTPVE
-184 VSKEIREQ
+184 VSKELQVKRHKI
-192 RRKVSVNFAKKHQL
+192 SVQFAKKHQL

-214 IDKQLQEAGWEADT
+214 IDRQLQQAGWEADS
-228 EKLNNWKFKTE
+228 ENLNNWKYKTA
-239 PKKGHNMAIAEW
+239 PQKGHNMAIAEW

-303 LVDNQMGDYKVPFI
+303 LVDNDMGKYKVPFI

-334 IWFWDARNPKENA
+334 IWFWDARNPKESA
-347 YALEEFHHPE
+347 YALEEFHHPV
-357 DLALKLTAKNP
+357 DLALKLTSQNP
-368 DEANQDLVNDNDF
+368 ELADQDLVDDQDF
-381 PKFADRDYQVEAIKN
+381 PKFADRDYQVEAIKS

-441 VDRNSLGKQTADA
+441 VDRNSLGQQTADA
-454 IKDNKIGNLSISS
+454 IKDNKIGNLSIAS
-467 IYGVKELQDKL
+467 IYGVKELKDKL

-500 DNEEEK
+500 DDKEEK

-524 AEDKELSDKE
+524 AEDKELSEKE
-534 YQFYDQNDYVSQYR
+534 YHFYDQNDYVSQYR

-561 TATPALQTTDIFGQP
+561 TATPALQTTDIFGKP

-610 FKKGAEISL
+610 FKKGAEIDL
-619 FDQAS
+619 FDQSS

-649 ENFNRVVCDYLA
+649 ESFNRVVCDYLA

-675 LIFAATDAHADMVV
+675 LIFAATDSHADMVV
-689 RLLREAFK
+689 RLLKESFK
-697 KAGNP
+697 NAGNP
-702 VEDDAIEKITGSIRH
+702 VDDDAIEKITGSIRH

-731 NIVVTVD
+731 NIAVTVD

-779 KAVFNIYDAVGI
+779 KSVFNIYDAVGI

-803 VVKNVKHD
+803 VVKNVSHD
-811 IHYFVK
+811 VHYFIDQK
-817 RKDEFGISD
+817 HQFEINDNFK
-826 ISEQY
+826 QY
-831 QIDLSA
+831 QIDMTA
-837 AVDRKIKCMNDAK
+837 AIDRKIKRMNDSK
-850 RKDFERLTE
+850 RKEFERLTE
-859 ISSIDQWARDLVH
+859 INSIDQWARDLPR
-872 LNRKAFLNEWKNIEQ
+872 LNNQEFLKEWKNFEQ
-887 LDKLQGDKPK
+887 LDRLSTGSNK
-897 QYISNAPDEYVGI
+897 QYISNEPDEYSGI

-918 SDPEDYIE
+918 SNPEDYIE
-926 SFNKFVKEHVNTIP
+926 SFNKFIKENVNEIP

-965 KNGFKEH
+965 KKGFKEN
-972 DLQSAWKSA
+972 DLQTAWKNA

-995 QAALGSKL
+995 QAAVGSEL
-1003 VDHDVRIH
+1003 VDHNVRIH
-1011 NAMQKVYGMANWN
+1011 NAMQKVYGMADWN

-1037 LISSTVLGP
+1037 LLSSTVLGP
-1046 NAETAFSSNFFKRQ
+1046 NAETAFSSNYFKRQ
-1060 GGYKQMKKIFSDN
+1060 GGYKQMRKIFSDN

>member
-1 MAIQGKIEAEN
+1 
-12 MKNEDCRMSNFE
+12 MSNFQ
-24 TTKKDYQQYAKLA
+24 TTEEEYRQYAKLA

-48 KSSVAIFGNF
+48 KSSVAVFGNF

-79 IDRINELKYRADY
+79 IDRINELKYRGDY
-92 PPVVT
+92 PPIVT
-97 KYLDDIRRIRNLAD
+97 KYLDDIRHIRNLAD
-111 HDHQFVV
+111 HDHQFIV
-118 SKKQALEIDKK
+118 SKKQALEVDKK
-129 AHLIWSYFLEVYSQD
+129 AYIIWNYFLEVYSQD
-144 NPAKY
+144 EVKEY
-149 QTPVDQAN
+149 KTPIDQAN
-157 IFQVQQAQIDQLK
+157 IFQLQQEQIEQLK
-170 KELEAALNSQNPLE
+170 KELEEARKAQKPVE
-184 VSKEIREQ
+184 VSKELQAKRHKI
-192 RRKVSVNFAKKHQL
+192 SVQFAKKHQL

-214 IDKQLQEAGWEADT
+214 IDRQLQQAGWEADS
-228 EKLNNWKFKTE
+228 ENLNNWKYKTA
-239 PKKGHNMAIAEW
+239 PQKGHNMAIAEW

-303 LVDNQMGDYKVPFI
+303 LVDNDMGEYKVPFI

-334 IWFWDARNPKENA
+334 IWFWDARNPKESA

-357 DLALKLTAKNP
+357 DLALKLTSQNP
-368 DEANQDLVNDNDF
+368 ELADQDLVDDQDF
-381 PKFADRDYQVEAIKN
+381 PKFADRDYQVEAIKS

-441 VDRNSLGKQTADA
+441 VDRNSLGQQTADA
-454 IKDNKIGNLSISS
+454 IKDNKIGNLSIAS
-467 IYGVKELQDKL
+467 IYGVKELKDKL

-500 DNEEEK
+500 DDKEEK

-524 AEDKELSDKE
+524 AEDKELSEKE
-534 YQFYDQNDYVSQYR
+534 YHFYDQNDYVSQYR

-561 TATPALQTTDIFGQP
+561 TATPALQTTDIFGKP

-610 FKKGAEISL
+610 FKKGAEIDL
-619 FDQAS
+619 FDQSS

-649 ENFNRVVCDYLA
+649 ESFNRVVCDYLA

-675 LIFAATDAHADMVV
+675 LIFAATDSHADMVV
-689 RLLREAFK
+689 RLLKESFK
-697 KAGNP
+697 NAGNP
-702 VEDDAIEKITGSIRH
+702 VDDDAIEKITGSIRH

-731 NIVVTVD
+731 NIAVTVD

-779 KAVFNIYDAVGI
+779 KSVFNIYDAVGI

-803 VVKNVKHD
+803 VVKNVSHD
-811 IHYFVK
+811 VHYFIDQKHQFEVNDNFK
-817 RKDEFGISD
+817 
-826 ISEQY
+826 QY
-831 QIDLSA
+831 QIDMTA
-837 AVDRKIKCMNDAK
+837 AIDRKIKRMNDSK
-850 RKDFERLTE
+850 RKEFEHLTE
-859 ISSIDQWARDLVH
+859 INSIDQWARDLPR
-872 LNRKAFLNEWKNIEQ
+872 LNNQEFLKEWKNFEQ
-887 LDKLQGDKPK
+887 LDRLSTGSQK
-897 QYISNAPDEYVGI
+897 QYISNEPDEYLGI

-918 SDPEDYIE
+918 SNPEDYIE
-926 SFNKFVKEHVNTIP
+926 SFNKFIKENVNEIP

-965 KNGFKEH
+965 KKGFKEN
-972 DLQSAWKSA
+972 DLQTAWKNA

-995 QAALGSKL
+995 QAAVGSEL
-1003 VDHDVRIH
+1003 VDHNVRIH
-1011 NAMQKVYGMANWN
+1011 NAMQKVYGMADWN

-1037 LISSTVLGP
+1037 LLSSTVLGP
-1046 NAETAFSSNFFKRQ
+1046 NAETAFSSTYFKRQ
-1060 GGYKQMKKIFSDN
+1060 GGYKQMRKIFSDN

>member
-1 MAIQGKIEAEN
+1 
-12 MKNEDCRMSNFE
+12 MKNEDCRMSNFQ
-24 TTKKDYQQYAKLA
+24 TTEEEYRQYAKLA

-48 KSSVAIFGNF
+48 KSSVAVFGNF

-79 IDRINELKYRADY
+79 IDRINELKYRGDY
-92 PPVVT
+92 PPIVT
-97 KYLDDIRRIRNLAD
+97 KYLDDIRNIRNLAD
-111 HDHQFVV
+111 HDHQFIV
-118 SKKQALEIDKK
+118 SKKQALEVDKK
-129 AHLIWSYFLEVYSQD
+129 AYIIWNYFLEVYSQD
-144 NPAKY
+144 EVKEY
-149 QTPVDQAN
+149 KTPIDQAN
-157 IFQVQQAQIDQLK
+157 IFQLQQEQIEQLK
-170 KELEAALNSQNPLE
+170 KELEEARKAQKPVE
-184 VSKEIREQ
+184 VSKEIQAKRH
-192 RRKVSVNFAKKHQL
+192 KISVQFAKKHQL

-214 IDKQLQEAGWEADT
+214 IDRQLQQAGWEADS
-228 EKLNNWKFKTE
+228 ENLNNWKYKTA
-239 PKKGHNMAIAEW
+239 PQKGHNMAIAEW

-303 LVDNQMGDYKVPFI
+303 LVDNDMGEYKVPFI

-334 IWFWDARNPKENA
+334 IWFWDARNPKESA

-357 DLALKLTAKNP
+357 DLALKLTSQNP
-368 DEANQDLVNDNDF
+368 ELADQDLVDDQDF
-381 PKFADRDYQVEAIKN
+381 PKFADRDYQVEAIKS

-441 VDRNSLGKQTADA
+441 VDRNSLGQQTADA
-454 IKDNKIGNLSISS
+454 IKDNKIGNLSIAS
-467 IYGVKELQDKL
+467 IYGVKELKDKL

-500 DNEEEK
+500 DDKEEK

-524 AEDKELSDKE
+524 AEDKELSEKE
-534 YQFYDQNDYVSQYR
+534 YHFYDQNDYVSQYR

-561 TATPALQTTDIFGQP
+561 TATPALQTTDIFGKP

-610 FKKGAEISL
+610 FKKGAEIDL
-619 FDQAS
+619 FDQSS

-649 ENFNRVVCDYLA
+649 ESFNRVVCDYLA

-675 LIFAATDAHADMVV
+675 LIFAATDSHADMVV
-689 RLLREAFK
+689 RLLKESFK
-697 KAGNP
+697 NAGNP
-702 VEDDAIEKITGSIRH
+702 VDDDAIEKITGSIRH

-731 NIVVTVD
+731 NIAVTVD

-779 KAVFNIYDAVGI
+779 KSVFNIYDAVGI

-803 VVKNVKHD
+803 VVKNVSHD
-811 IHYFVK
+811 VHYFIDQKHQFEVNDNFK
-817 RKDEFGISD
+817 
-826 ISEQY
+826 QY
-831 QIDLSA
+831 QIDMTA
-837 AVDRKIKCMNDAK
+837 AIDRKIKRMNDSK
-850 RKDFERLTE
+850 RKEFERLTE
-859 ISSIDQWARDLVH
+859 INSIDQWARDLPR
-872 LNRKAFLNEWKNIEQ
+872 LNNQEFLKEWKNFEQ
-887 LDKLQGDKPK
+887 LDRLSTGSHK
-897 QYISNAPDEYVGI
+897 QYISNEPDEYLGI

-918 SDPEDYIE
+918 SNPEDYIE
-926 SFNKFVKEHVNTIP
+926 SFNKFIKENVNEIP

-965 KNGFKEH
+965 KKGFKEN
-972 DLQSAWKSA
+972 DLQTAWKSA

-995 QAALGSKL
+995 QAAVGSEL
-1003 VDHDVRIH
+1003 VDHNVRIH
-1011 NAMQKVYGMANWN
+1011 NAMQKVYGMADWN

-1037 LISSTVLGP
+1037 LLSSTVLGP
-1046 NAETAFSSNFFKRQ
+1046 NAETAFSSNYFKRQ
-1060 GGYKQMKKIFSDN
+1060 GGYKQMRKIFSDN